1 MKNNLS
7 ISLVLSGILCSCLD
21 AQVMDI
27 GTNFYRD
34 YLDLAQ
40 NKGIFKATDAPL
52 EFTQRNGTKFTFDK
66 IPNNNARNNKGN
78 FTALGRNFVVTAT
91 HVENGTNAVDYNEKR
106 GVFGNTKYEYLTR
119 YSSTSTSKVYNTET
133 TYLRTTKFIVEGS
146 VDPIDIPDLEISPA
160 SYNDQDIA
168 EIEVRKIENYFKA
181 IKNSGGANG
190 NDIFAYQA
198 GIGLLSLEKPRIDP
212 ITGNPTGGYDT
223 IVDKDGTNNQTL
235 GASLNN
241 INIIN
246 SVAYKKKISLLG
258 DGNEVNGI
266 YVLPFT
272 NDNFRNKL
280 YIGDSGSGFFVY
292 DTLKNKWVLVG
303 VTSVANGTQNYASI
317 VTARDFN
324 DYKKEYE
331 NLVSG
336 VNVLGSALVQ
346 NKDNI
351 FSSANGS
358 NIMLNSNLDLGH
370 GGIVVNSG
378 DFTLNSTNGSK
389 IAKFAGFDI
398 AGGASLNLNVV
409 SDTSVHKLGKGSL
422 IVSSSGNKPLRLGEG
437 VVELR
442 ALNAFD
448 KIYLTSGRGL
458 LRLGVN
464 ESLNDK
470 IFFGNGGGALDLN
483 GFDQTFN
490 NISANSSDAKITN
503 KNPQRATLAIN
514 GESGKDTIFHANID
528 KNIELKH
535 SGQGKELVFDGGFDI
550 DGALS
555 LENAKVTLQGHP
567 KTHAIGDAS
576 VLTPLAKSKIAAAG
590 LSEPVYMDLT
600 RPSTLSQP
608 DWDERKFSAK
618 DGIKLKSSELT
629 IGKDAKLNGDITAK
643 NSVINLSG
651 ELTHYIDKFDG
662 SNTYDDGLK
671 YRQDVQ
677 SGNLLVKD
685 VKFDNKIVMDSDSLL
700 RVGGG
705 ATKLKELVINGKD
718 TPLAKDVLL
727 GDGKFE
733 IENLEVSG
741 AQKLG
746 FEPDS
751 VVKKSLKIKSF
762 GSENEP
768 VLDFKKVLT
777 LGAGMKFDVDFTAA
791 LKGGMALDKTY
802 TLVSAQSII
811 NEGAI
816 FNNEQKLGDLFMT
829 YTISDGKIVMK
840 LSDKKGENPAVSSN
854 VVQERVSKFSQRENK
869 ILSMLKGTPEFVQ
882 AISSGDDEALRKLAQ
897 KADKDMREIS
907 TSSLKMSIKALQNSN
922 ELMNSRLFQV
932 TQLRAKADISQFK
945 LAGLESDIMPSAKM
959 AYEAA
964 EASRERNN
972 FWANVNGA
980 YFKDKKSDGD
990 LKFYGTNIGYDRGYD
1005 EFILGVSAGVSKA
1018 KFSSNV
1024 LKDDAKIY
1032 SFGAYGLF
1040 ERGAHEIQSNLNFA
1054 FINSKRSL
1062 DEAQKASAKGRGI
1075 LSSNYYKYKISLS
1088 KSGEYEQSIKPLLAL
1103 ELGANGIDGFKND
1116 RYDQKSINDFNVAVA
1131 AGVEYALNSDKNAF
1145 SVQFLVKQSVYN
1157 SEDKSYVSLN
1167 NSNEYVDYKLDNNK
1181 LSYKLTL
1188 NSDTKLSEN
1197 LVLSS
1202 QLSGMLDNDKNYGI
1216 SGGLKIEYKF

>member
-7 ISLVLSGILCSCLD
+7 ISLVLSSILCSCLD

-52 EFTQRNGTKFTFDK
+52 EFTQRNGTKFTFNK

-78 FTALGRNFVVTAT
+78 FTALGRNFVVTANHT
-91 HVENGTNAVDYNEKR
+91 LLASAATNFNENR
-106 GVFGNTKYEYLTR
+106 GWFGNTLNEYATN
-119 YSSTSTSKVYNTET
+119 STQKLYGADT
-133 TYLRTTKFIVEGS
+133 TYLRTSKYIIEGQI
-146 VDPIDIPDLEISPA
+146 DPLDVPNLEIS
-160 SYNDQDIA
+160 SQDQIKDEA
-168 EIEVRKIENYFKA
+168 NAKKIEDRFRD
-181 IKNSGGANG
+181 IKNSGGASGEN
-190 NDIFAYQA
+190 ILAYEA
-198 GIGLLSLEKPRIDP
+198 GTGSLALEKPKS
-212 ITGNPTGGYDT
+212 DT
-223 IVDKDGTNNQTL
+223 DGFAEVMSATEFENQNIVNNAL
-235 GASLNN
+235 GASVNE
-241 INIIN
+241 IG
-246 SVAYKKKISLLG
+246 VAYSAVYKSHYSSVSKPGVYLFMTSNRG
-258 DGNEVNGI
+258 
-266 YVLPFT
+266 
-272 NDNFRNKL
+272 FRNRL
-280 YIGDSGSGFFVY
+280 LPGDSGSGFFVY
-292 DTLKNKWVLVG
+292 DTVAQKWVLVG
-303 VTSVANGTQNYASI
+303 VLTGVEDNKNYASI

-358 NIMLNSNLDLGH
+358 NITLSTNLDLGH

-398 AGGASLNLNVV
+398 ARGASLNLNVT

-422 IVSSSGNKPLRLGEG
+422 IVSSSGNKPLRLGDG

-464 ESLNDK
+464 ENLNDK

-483 GFDQTFN
+483 GFDQTFD

-503 KNPQRATLAIN
+503 ANSQRATLTIN
-514 GESGKDTIFHANID
+514 GESAKDTIFHASIN
-528 KNIELKH
+528 KNIELRH

-567 KTHAIGDAS
+567 KAHAIGDAS
-576 VLTPLAKSKIAAAG
+576 VLTPLAKSKIATAG
-590 LSEPVYMDLT
+590 LSEPAYMDLA

-671 YRQDVQ
+671 YRQDIE
-677 SGNLLVKD
+677 SKNLLVKD

-733 IENLEVSG
+733 VENLEVSG

-751 VVKKSLKIKSF
+751 LIKNSLKIKSF

-768 VLDFKKVLT
+768 ILDFKKVLT

-802 TLVSAQSII
+802 TLVSAQNII

-829 YTISDGKIVMK
+829 YAISDGKIVMK

-869 ILSMLKGTPEFVQ
+869 ILSMLEGTPEFVQ

-897 KADKDMREIS
+897 KADKDMKEIS
-907 TSSLKMSIKALQNSN
+907 TSSLKVSMKALQNSN
-922 ELMNSRLFQV
+922 ELMNSRLFV
-932 TQLRAKADISQFK
+932 ITRLRAKADISQFK
-945 LAGLESDIMPSAKM
+945 LAGLENDIMPSAKM

-980 YFKDKKSDGD
+980 YFKDRQSDGN

-1040 ERGAHEIQSNLNFA
+1040 ERGSHEIQSNLNFA

-1088 KSGEYEQSIKPLLAL
+1088 KSGEFEQSIKPLLAL
-1103 ELGANGIDGFKND
+1103 EFGANGIDGFKND
-1116 RYDQKSINDFNVAVA
+1116 RYDQKSINDFDVAVA
-1131 AGVEYALNSDKNAF
+1131 AGVEYALNSEKNAF
-1145 SVQFLVKQSVYN
+1145 SVQFLVKQSIYN

-1197 LVLSS
+1197 VVLSS

>member
-7 ISLVLSGILCSCLD
+7 ISLVLSSILCSCLD

-40 NKGIFKATDAPL
+40 NKGIFKAADAPL
-52 EFTQRNGTKFTFDK
+52 EFTQRNGTKFTFNK

-78 FTALGRNFVVTAT
+78 FTSLGRNFVVTANHT
-91 HVENGTNAVDYNEKR
+91 LLASAATNFNENR
-106 GVFGNTKYEYLTR
+106 GWFGNTLYEYATN
-119 YSSTSTSKVYNTET
+119 STQKLYGADT
-133 TYLRTTKFIVEGS
+133 TYLRTSKYIVEGQI
-146 VDPIDIPDLEISPA
+146 DPLDVPNLEIS
-160 SYNDQDIA
+160 SQDQTKDEA
-168 EIEVRKIENYFKA
+168 NANKIEDRFRD
-181 IKNSGGANG
+181 IKNSGGASGEN
-190 NDIFAYQA
+190 ILAYEA
-198 GIGLLSLEKPRIDP
+198 GTGSLALEKPKSDSDGFAEVMSA
-212 ITGNPTGGYDT
+212 TEFEHQN
-223 IVDKDGTNNQTL
+223 IVNNAL
-235 GASLNN
+235 GASVNE
-241 INIIN
+241 IG
-246 SVAYKKKISLLG
+246 VAYSAVYKSHYSSVSKPGVYLFMTSNRG
-258 DGNEVNGI
+258 
-266 YVLPFT
+266 
-272 NDNFRNKL
+272 FRNRL
-280 YIGDSGSGFFVY
+280 LPGDSGSGFFVY
-292 DTLKNKWVLVG
+292 DTVAQKWVLVG
-303 VTSVANGTQNYASI
+303 VLTGVEDNKNYASI

-358 NIMLNSNLDLGH
+358 NITLNSNLDLGH

-378 DFTLNSTNGSK
+378 DLTLNSTNGSK

-464 ESLNDK
+464 ENLNDK

-483 GFDQTFN
+483 GFDQTFD

-503 KNPQRATLAIN
+503 ENSQRATLAIN
-514 GESGKDTIFHANID
+514 GESGKDTIFHASID

-590 LSEPVYMDLT
+590 LSEPAYMDLT
-600 RPSTLSQP
+600 RPSTLFQP

-618 DGIKLKSSELT
+618 DGINLKSSELT

-662 SNTYDDGLK
+662 SNTYDNGLK
-671 YRQDVQ
+671 YRQDIE
-677 SGNLLVKD
+677 SKNLLVKD

-705 ATKLKELVINGKD
+705 TTKLKELVINGKD

-733 IENLEVSG
+733 VENLEVSG

-751 VVKKSLKIKSF
+751 LIKKSLKIKSF

-802 TLVSAQSII
+802 TLVSAQNII

-816 FNNEQKLGDLFMT
+816 FNNEQKLGDLFMA
-829 YTISDGKIVMK
+829 YTISNGKIVMK

-869 ILSMLKGTPEFVQ
+869 ILSMLEGTPEFVQ

-897 KADKDMREIS
+897 KADKDMKEIS
-907 TSSLKMSIKALQNSN
+907 TSSIKMSIKALQNSN

-980 YFKDKKSDGD
+980 YFKDRQSDGD

-1088 KSGEYEQSIKPLLAL
+1088 KSGEFEQSIKPLLAL
-1103 ELGANGIDGFKND
+1103 EFGANGIDGFKND

-1131 AGVEYALNSDKNAF
+1131 AGVEYALNSEKNAF

-1167 NSNEYVDYKLDNNK
+1167 NSSEYVDYKLDNNK

>member
-7 ISLVLSGILCSCLD
+7 ISLVLSSILCSCLD

-40 NKGIFKATDAPL
+40 NKGIFKASDAPL

-78 FTALGRNFVVTAT
+78 FTSLGRSFVVTANHT
-91 HVENGTNAVDYNEKR
+91 LLASAATNFNENR
-106 GVFGNTKYEYLTR
+106 GWFGNTLYEYATN
-119 YSSTSTSKVYNTET
+119 STQKLYGADT
-133 TYLRTTKFIVEGS
+133 TYLRTSKYIVEGQI
-146 VDPIDIPDLEISPA
+146 DPLDVPNLEIS
-160 SYNDQDIA
+160 SQDQTKDEA
-168 EIEVRKIENYFKA
+168 NAKKIEDRFRD
-181 IKNSGGANG
+181 IKNSGGASGEN
-190 NDIFAYQA
+190 ILAYEA
-198 GIGLLSLEKPRIDP
+198 GTGSLALEKPKSDSDGFAEVMSA
-212 ITGNPTGGYDT
+212 TEFENQN
-223 IVDKDGTNNQTL
+223 IVNNAL
-235 GASLNN
+235 GASVNE
-241 INIIN
+241 IG
-246 SVAYKKKISLLG
+246 VAYSAVYKSHYSSVSKPGVYLFMTSNRG
-258 DGNEVNGI
+258 
-266 YVLPFT
+266 
-272 NDNFRNKL
+272 FRNRL
-280 YIGDSGSGFFVY
+280 LPGDSGSGFFVY
-292 DTLKNKWVLVG
+292 DTVAQKWVLVG
-303 VTSVANGTQNYASI
+303 VLTGVEDNKNYASI

-351 FSSANGS
+351 FSSVNGS
-358 NIMLNSNLDLGH
+358 NITLNSNLDLGH

-378 DFTLNSTNGSK
+378 DLTLNSTNGSK

-464 ESLNDK
+464 ENLNDK

-503 KNPQRATLAIN
+503 ENSQRATLAIN
-514 GESGKDTIFHANID
+514 GESGKDTIFHASID

-590 LSEPVYMDLT
+590 LSEPAYMDLT

-618 DGIKLKSSELT
+618 DGIKLNSSELT

-671 YRQDVQ
+671 YRQDIE
-677 SGNLLVKD
+677 SKNLLVKD

-733 IENLEVSG
+733 VENLEVSG

-751 VVKKSLKIKSF
+751 LIKKSLKIKNF

-829 YTISDGKIVMK
+829 YAISDGKIVMK
-840 LSDKKGENPAVSSN
+840 LSDKKGENPAVSPN
-854 VVQERVSKFSQRENK
+854 IVQERVSKFSQRENK

-897 KADKDMREIS
+897 KADKDMKEIS
-907 TSSLKMSIKALQNSN
+907 ISSLKMSIKALQNSN

-980 YFKDKKSDGD
+980 YFKDKISDGD

-1018 KFSSNV
+1018 KFSSDI

-1040 ERGAHEIQSNLNFA
+1040 ERGSHEIQSNLNFA

-1062 DEAQKASAKGRGI
+1062 DEAQKASVKGRGI

-1103 ELGANGIDGFKND
+1103 ELGTNGIDGFKND

-1202 QLSGMLDNDKNYGI
+1202 QLNGMLDNDKNYGI

>member
-7 ISLVLSGILCSCLD
+7 ISLVLSSILCSCLD

-52 EFTQRNGTKFTFDK
+52 EFTQRNGTKFTFNK

-78 FTALGRNFVVTAT
+78 FTALGRNFVVTANHT
-91 HVENGTNAVDYNEKR
+91 LLASAATNFNENR
-106 GVFGNTKYEYLTR
+106 GWFGNTLYEYATN
-119 YSSTSTSKVYNTET
+119 STQKLYGADT
-133 TYLRTTKFIVEGS
+133 TYLRTSKYIVEGQI
-146 VDPIDIPDLEISPA
+146 DPLDVPNLEIS
-160 SYNDQDIA
+160 SQDQTKDEA
-168 EIEVRKIENYFKA
+168 NAKKIEDRFRD
-181 IKNSGGANG
+181 IKNSGGASGEN
-190 NDIFAYQA
+190 ILAYEA
-198 GIGLLSLEKPRIDP
+198 GTGSLALEKPKSDSDGFAEVMSA
-212 ITGNPTGGYDT
+212 TEFEHQN
-223 IVDKDGTNNQTL
+223 IVNNAL
-235 GASLNN
+235 GASVNE
-241 INIIN
+241 IG
-246 SVAYKKKISLLG
+246 VAYSAVYKSHYSSVSKPGVYLFMTSNRG
-258 DGNEVNGI
+258 
-266 YVLPFT
+266 
-272 NDNFRNKL
+272 FRNRL
-280 YIGDSGSGFFVY
+280 LPGDSGSGFFVY
-292 DTLKNKWVLVG
+292 DTVAQKWVLVG
-303 VTSVANGTQNYASI
+303 VLTGVEDNKNYASI

-358 NIMLNSNLDLGH
+358 NITLNSNLDLGH
-370 GGIVVNSG
+370 GGIAVNSG
-378 DFTLNSTNGSK
+378 DLTLNSTNGSK

-483 GFDQTFN
+483 GFNQTFN

-503 KNPQRATLAIN
+503 ENSQRATLKIN
-514 GESGKDTIFHANID
+514 GESGKDTIFHASID

-535 SGQGKELVFDGGFDI
+535 SGQGKELIFDGGFDI

-567 KTHAIGDAS
+567 KAHAIGDAS
-576 VLTPLAKSKIAAAG
+576 ILTPLAKSKIAAAG
-590 LSEPVYMDLT
+590 LSEPAYMDLT

-671 YRQDVQ
+671 YRQDIE
-677 SGNLLVKD
+677 SKNLLVKD

-733 IENLEVSG
+733 VENLEVSG

-777 LGAGMKFDVDFTAA
+777 LGAGIKFDVDFTAA

-802 TLVSAQSII
+802 TLVSAQNII

-829 YTISDGKIVMK
+829 YAISDGKIVMK

-854 VVQERVSKFSQRENK
+854 VVQEMVSKFSQRENK
-869 ILSMLKGTPEFVQ
+869 ILSMLKGTPEFMQ

-897 KADKDMREIS
+897 KVDKDMKEIS
-907 TSSLKMSIKALQNSN
+907 TSSLKMSIKAFQNSN

-964 EASRERNN
+964 EANRERNN

-980 YFKDKKSDGD
+980 YFKDRQSDGD

-1018 KFSSNV
+1018 KFSSDI

-1062 DEAQKASAKGRGI
+1062 DEAQKASVKGRGI

-1131 AGVEYALNSDKNAF
+1131 AGVEYALSSEKNAF
-1145 SVQFLVKQSVYN
+1145 IVQFLVKQSVYN

-1167 NSNEYVDYKLDNNK
+1167 NSSEYVDYKLDNNK

>member
-7 ISLVLSGILCSCLD
+7 ISLVLSSILCSCLD

-52 EFTQRNGTKFTFDK
+52 EFAQRNGTKFTFNK

-78 FTALGRNFVVTAT
+78 FTSLGRNFVVTANHT
-91 HVENGTNAVDYNEKR
+91 LLASAATNFNENR
-106 GVFGNTKYEYLTR
+106 GWFGNTLYEYATN
-119 YSSTSTSKVYNTET
+119 STQKLYGADT
-133 TYLRTTKFIVEGS
+133 TYLRTSKYIVEGQI
-146 VDPIDIPDLEISPA
+146 DPLDVPNLEIS
-160 SYNDQDIA
+160 SQDQTKDEA
-168 EIEVRKIENYFKA
+168 NAKKIEDRFRD
-181 IKNSGGANG
+181 IKNSGGASGEN
-190 NDIFAYQA
+190 ILAYEA
-198 GIGLLSLEKPRIDP
+198 GTGSLALEKPKSDSDGFAEVMSA
-212 ITGNPTGGYDT
+212 TEFENQN
-223 IVDKDGTNNQTL
+223 IVNNAL
-235 GASLNN
+235 GASVNE
-241 INIIN
+241 IG
-246 SVAYKKKISLLG
+246 VAYSAVYKSHYSSVSKPGVYLFMTSNRG
-258 DGNEVNGI
+258 
-266 YVLPFT
+266 
-272 NDNFRNKL
+272 FRNRL
-280 YIGDSGSGFFVY
+280 LPGDSGSGFFVY
-292 DTLKNKWVLVG
+292 DTVAQKWVLVG
-303 VTSVANGTQNYASI
+303 VLTGVEDNKNYASI

-358 NIMLNSNLDLGH
+358 NITLNSNLDLGH

-378 DFTLNSTNGSK
+378 DLTLNSTNGSK

-398 AGGASLNLNVV
+398 ARGVSLNLNVV

-464 ESLNDK
+464 ENLNDK

-483 GFDQTFN
+483 GFDQTFD

-503 KNPQRATLAIN
+503 ENPQRATLAIN
-514 GESGKDTIFHANID
+514 GESGEDTIFHASID

-555 LENAKVTLQGHP
+555 LENAKVTLQGYP
-567 KTHAIGDAS
+567 KMHAIGDAS

-590 LSEPVYMDLT
+590 LSEPAYMDLT

-671 YRQDVQ
+671 YRQDIE
-677 SGNLLVKD
+677 SKNLLVKD

-705 ATKLKELVINGKD
+705 ATKLKELVINGKG

-733 IENLEVSG
+733 VENLEVSG

-751 VVKKSLKIKSF
+751 LIKKSLKIKSF

-802 TLVSAQSII
+802 TLVSAQNII

-829 YTISDGKIVMK
+829 YAISDGKIVMK

-897 KADKDMREIS
+897 KADKDMKEIS
-907 TSSLKMSIKALQNSN
+907 TSSLKMSIKVLQNSN

-980 YFKDKKSDGD
+980 YFKDRQSDGD

-1062 DEAQKASAKGRGI
+1062 DEAQKASVKGRGI

>member
-7 ISLVLSGILCSCLD
+7 ISLVLSSILFSCLD

-52 EFTQRNGTKFTFDK
+52 EFTQRNGTKFTFNK

-78 FTALGRNFVVTAT
+78 FTSLGRNFVVTANHT
-91 HVENGTNAVDYNEKR
+91 LLASAATNFNENR
-106 GVFGNTKYEYLTR
+106 GWFGNTLYEYATN
-119 YSSTSTSKVYNTET
+119 STQKLYGADT
-133 TYLRTTKFIVEGS
+133 TYLRTSKYIVEGQI
-146 VDPIDIPDLEISPA
+146 DPLDVPNLEIS
-160 SYNDQDIA
+160 SQDQAKDEA
-168 EIEVRKIENYFKA
+168 NANKIEDRFRD
-181 IKNSGGANG
+181 IKNSGGASGEN
-190 NDIFAYQA
+190 ILAYEA
-198 GIGLLSLEKPRIDP
+198 GTGSLALEKPKSDSDGFAEVMSA
-212 ITGNPTGGYDT
+212 TEFENQN
-223 IVDKDGTNNQTL
+223 IVNNAL
-235 GASLNN
+235 SASVNE
-241 INIIN
+241 IG
-246 SVAYKKKISLLG
+246 VAYSAVYKSHYSSVSKP
-258 DGNEVNGI
+258 GI
-266 YVLPFT
+266 YLFMT
-272 NDNFRNKL
+272 SNRGFRNRL
-280 YIGDSGSGFFVY
+280 LPGDSGSGFFVY
-292 DTLKNKWVLVG
+292 DTVAQKWVLVG
-303 VTSVANGTQNYASI
+303 VLTGVEDNKNYASI

-324 DYKKEYE
+324 DYKQEYE

-358 NIMLNSNLDLGH
+358 NITLNSNLDLGH

-378 DFTLNSTNGSK
+378 DLTLNSTNGSK

-398 AGGASLNLNVV
+398 AGGGSLNLNVT

-464 ESLNDK
+464 ENLNDK

-483 GFDQTFN
+483 GFDQTFD

-503 KNPQRATLAIN
+503 ENSQRATLAIN
-514 GESGKDTIFHANID
+514 GESGKDTIFHASID
-528 KNIELKH
+528 KNIELRH

-555 LENAKVTLQGHP
+555 LEDAKVTLQGHP

-590 LSEPVYMDLT
+590 LNEPAYMDLA

-671 YRQDVQ
+671 YRQDIE
-677 SGNLLVKD
+677 SKNLLVKD

-705 ATKLKELVINGKD
+705 ATKLKELVVNGKD

-733 IENLEVSG
+733 VENLEVSG

-762 GSENEP
+762 GSKNEP

-829 YTISDGKIVMK
+829 YAINGGKIEMK
-840 LSDKKGENPAVSSN
+840 LSDKKGENPAVSPN
-854 VVQERVSKFSQRENK
+854 VVQEMASKFSQRENK

-897 KADKDMREIS
+897 KADKEMKEIS
-907 TSSLKMSIKALQNSN
+907 TSALKVSIKALQNSN

-972 FWANVNGA
+972 VWANVNGA
-980 YFKDKKSDGD
+980 YFKDRQSDGD

-1062 DEAQKASAKGRGI
+1062 DEAQKASVKGRGI

-1088 KSGEYEQSIKPLLAL
+1088 KSGEFEQSIKPLLAL

-1131 AGVEYALNSDKNAF
+1131 AGVEYALNSEKNAF
-1145 SVQFLVKQSVYN
+1145 GVQFLVKQSVYN

>member
-7 ISLVLSGILCSCLD
+7 ISLVLSSILCSCLD

-40 NKGIFKATDAPL
+40 NKGIFKASDAPL

-78 FTALGRNFVVTAT
+78 FTALGRNFVVTANHT
-91 HVENGTNAVDYNEKR
+91 LLASAATNFNENR
-106 GVFGNTKYEYLTR
+106 GWFGKTLYEYATN
-119 YSSTSTSKVYNTET
+119 STQKLYGADT
-133 TYLRTTKFIVEGS
+133 TYLRTSKYIVEGQI
-146 VDPIDIPDLEISPA
+146 DPLDVPNLEIS
-160 SYNDQDIA
+160 SQDQTKDEA
-168 EIEVRKIENYFKA
+168 NANKIEDRFRD
-181 IKNSGGANG
+181 IKNSGGASGENILAYEAG
-190 NDIFAYQA
+190 TGSLALERPKSDTDGFAEVMSATEFENQ
-198 GIGLLSLEKPRIDP
+198 
-212 ITGNPTGGYDT
+212 N
-223 IVDKDGTNNQTL
+223 IVNNAL
-235 GASLNN
+235 GASVNE
-241 INIIN
+241 IG
-246 SVAYKKKISLLG
+246 VAYSAVYKSHYSSVSKPGVYLFMTSNRG
-258 DGNEVNGI
+258 
-266 YVLPFT
+266 
-272 NDNFRNKL
+272 FRNRL
-280 YIGDSGSGFFVY
+280 LPGDSGSGFFVY
-292 DTLKNKWVLVG
+292 DTVAQKWVLVG
-303 VTSVANGTQNYASI
+303 VLTGVEDNKNYASI

-324 DYKKEYE
+324 DYKKGYE

-358 NIMLNSNLDLGH
+358 NITLSTNLDLGH

-398 AGGASLNLNVV
+398 ARGASLNLNVT

-422 IVSSSGNKPLRLGEG
+422 IVSSSGNKPLRLGDG

-464 ESLNDK
+464 ENLNDK

-483 GFDQTFN
+483 GFDQTFD

-503 KNPQRATLAIN
+503 ENSQRVALKIN
-514 GESGKDTIFHANID
+514 GESGKDTIFHASID

-567 KTHAIGDAS
+567 KTHAVGDAS

-590 LSEPVYMDLT
+590 LSEPAYMDLT

-671 YRQDVQ
+671 YRQDIE
-677 SGNLLVKD
+677 SRNLLVKD

-751 VVKKSLKIKSF
+751 LIKKSLKIKSF

-802 TLVSAQSII
+802 TLVSAQNII

-829 YTISDGKIVMK
+829 YAISDGKIVMK
-840 LSDKKGENPAVSSN
+840 LSDKNGENPAVSSN

-897 KADKDMREIS
+897 KADKDMKEIS
-907 TSSLKMSIKALQNSN
+907 TSSLKVSMKALQNSN

-980 YFKDKKSDGD
+980 YFKDRQSDGD

-1062 DEAQKASAKGRGI
+1062 DEAQKASVKGRGI

-1088 KSGEYEQSIKPLLAL
+1088 KSGEFEQSIKPLLAL

-1131 AGVEYALNSDKNAF
+1131 AGVEYALNSEKNAF

>member
-7 ISLVLSGILCSCLD
+7 ISLVLSSILCSCLD

-52 EFTQRNGTKFTFDK
+52 EFAQRNGTKFTFNK

-78 FTALGRNFVVTAT
+78 FTSLGRNFVVTANHT
-91 HVENGTNAVDYNEKR
+91 LLASAATNFNENR
-106 GVFGNTKYEYLTR
+106 GWFGNTLYEYATN
-119 YSSTSTSKVYNTET
+119 STQKLYGADT
-133 TYLRTTKFIVEGS
+133 TYLRTSKYIVEGQI
-146 VDPIDIPDLEISPA
+146 DPLDVPNLEIS
-160 SYNDQDIA
+160 SQDQTKDEA
-168 EIEVRKIENYFKA
+168 NAKKIEDRFRD
-181 IKNSGGANG
+181 IKNSGGASGEN
-190 NDIFAYQA
+190 ILAYEA
-198 GIGLLSLEKPRIDP
+198 GTGSLALEKPKSDSDGFAEVMSA
-212 ITGNPTGGYDT
+212 TEFENQN
-223 IVDKDGTNNQTL
+223 IVNNAL
-235 GASLNN
+235 GASVNE
-241 INIIN
+241 IG
-246 SVAYKKKISLLG
+246 VAYSAVYKSHYSSVSKPGVYLFMTSNRG
-258 DGNEVNGI
+258 
-266 YVLPFT
+266 
-272 NDNFRNKL
+272 FRNRL
-280 YIGDSGSGFFVY
+280 LPGDSGSGFFVY
-292 DTLKNKWVLVG
+292 DTVAQKWVLVG
-303 VTSVANGTQNYASI
+303 VLTGVEDNKNYASI

-358 NIMLNSNLDLGH
+358 NITLNSNLDLGH

-378 DFTLNSTNGSK
+378 DLTLNSTNGSK

-398 AGGASLNLNVV
+398 ARGASLNLNVV

-464 ESLNDK
+464 ENLNDK

-483 GFDQTFN
+483 GFDQTFD

-503 KNPQRATLAIN
+503 ENPQRATLAIN
-514 GESGKDTIFHANID
+514 GESGEDTIFHASID

-590 LSEPVYMDLT
+590 LSEPAYMDLT

-662 SNTYDDGLK
+662 SNTYNDGLK
-671 YRQDVQ
+671 YRQDIE
-677 SGNLLVKD
+677 SKNLLVKD

-705 ATKLKELVINGKD
+705 ATKLKELVINGKG

-733 IENLEVSG
+733 VENLEVSG
-741 AQKLG
+741 AQKLS

-751 VVKKSLKIKSF
+751 LIKKSLKIKSF

-802 TLVSAQSII
+802 TLVSAQNII

-829 YTISDGKIVMK
+829 YAISDGKIVMK
-840 LSDKKGENPAVSSN
+840 LSDKKGENPAISSN

-907 TSSLKMSIKALQNSN
+907 TSSIKMSIKALQNSN

-980 YFKDKKSDGD
+980 YFKDRQSDGD

-1062 DEAQKASAKGRGI
+1062 DEAQKASVKGRGI

-1088 KSGEYEQSIKPLLAL
+1088 KSGEFEQSIKPLLAL
-1103 ELGANGIDGFKND
+1103 EFGANGIDGFKND

-1131 AGVEYALNSDKNAF
+1131 AGVEYALNSEKNAF

-1167 NSNEYVDYKLDNNK
+1167 NSSEYVDYKLDNNK

>member
-7 ISLVLSGILCSCLD
+7 ISLVLSSILCSCLD

-52 EFTQRNGTKFTFDK
+52 EFTQRNGAKFTFNK

-78 FTALGRNFVVTAT
+78 FTALGRNFVVTANHT
-91 HVENGTNAVDYNEKR
+91 LLASAATNFNENR
-106 GVFGNTKYEYLTR
+106 GWFGNTLYEYATN
-119 YSSTSTSKVYNTET
+119 STQKLYGADT
-133 TYLRTTKFIVEGS
+133 TYLQTSKYIVEGQI
-146 VDPIDIPDLEISPA
+146 DPLDVPNLEIS
-160 SYNDQDIA
+160 SQDQTKDEA
-168 EIEVRKIENYFKA
+168 NANKIEDRFRD
-181 IKNSGGANG
+181 IKNSGGASGEN
-190 NDIFAYQA
+190 ILAYEA
-198 GIGLLSLEKPRIDP
+198 GTGSLALEKPKSDSDGFAEVMSA
-212 ITGNPTGGYDT
+212 TEFENQN
-223 IVDKDGTNNQTL
+223 IVNNAL
-235 GASLNN
+235 GASVNE
-241 INIIN
+241 IG
-246 SVAYKKKISLLG
+246 VAYSAVYKSHYSS
-258 DGNEVNGI
+258 VNKPGV
-266 YVLPFT
+266 YLFMT
-272 NDNFRNKL
+272 SNRGFRNRL
-280 YIGDSGSGFFVY
+280 LPGDSGSGFFVY
-292 DTLKNKWVLVG
+292 DTVAQKWVLVG
-303 VTSVANGTQNYASI
+303 VLTGVEDNKNYASI

-358 NIMLNSNLDLGH
+358 NITLNSNLDLGH

-378 DFTLNSTNGSK
+378 DLTLNSTNGSK

-398 AGGASLNLNVV
+398 AGGASLNLNVT

-448 KIYLTSGRGL
+448 KIYITSGRGL

-464 ESLNDK
+464 ENLNDK

-483 GFDQTFN
+483 GFDQTFD

-503 KNPQRATLAIN
+503 ENSQRATLAIN
-514 GESGKDTIFHANID
+514 GESGKDTIFHASID

-576 VLTPLAKSKIAAAG
+576 VLTPLVKSKIAAAG
-590 LSEPVYMDLT
+590 LSEPDYMDLT
-600 RPSTLSQP
+600 RPSTLSQS

-671 YRQDVQ
+671 YRQDIE
-677 SGNLLVKD
+677 SKNLLVKD

-705 ATKLKELVINGKD
+705 TTKLKELVINGKD

-733 IENLEVSG
+733 VENLEVSG

-751 VVKKSLKIKSF
+751 LIKKSLKIKSF

-802 TLVSAQSII
+802 TLVSAQNII

-829 YTISDGKIVMK
+829 YAISDGKIVMK

-882 AISSGDDEALRKLAQ
+882 AISSGDDEVLRKLAQ
-897 KADKDMREIS
+897 KADKDMKEIS
-907 TSSLKMSIKALQNSN
+907 TSSLKVSIKALQNSN

-964 EASRERNN
+964 EASREKNN

-980 YFKDKKSDGD
+980 YFKDRQSDGD
-990 LKFYGTNIGYDRGYD
+990 LKFYGTNVGYDRGYD

-1040 ERGAHEIQSNLNFA
+1040 EKGPHEIQSNLNFA

-1062 DEAQKASAKGRGI
+1062 DEAQKASVKGRGI

-1088 KSGEYEQSIKPLLAL
+1088 KSGEFEQSIKPLLAL

-1131 AGVEYALNSDKNAF
+1131 AGVEYALNSEKNAF

-1157 SEDKSYVSLN
+1157 SEDESYVSLN
-1167 NSNEYVDYKLDNNK
+1167 NSSEYVDYKLDNNK

>member
-7 ISLVLSGILCSCLD
+7 ISLVLSSILCSCLD

-52 EFTQRNGTKFTFDK
+52 EFTQRNGTKFTFNK

-78 FTALGRNFVVTAT
+78 FTSLGRNFVVTANHT
-91 HVENGTNAVDYNEKR
+91 LLASAATNFNENR
-106 GVFGNTKYEYLTR
+106 GWFGNTLYEYATN
-119 YSSTSTSKVYNTET
+119 STQKLYGADT
-133 TYLRTTKFIVEGS
+133 TYLRTSKYIVEGQI
-146 VDPIDIPDLEISPA
+146 DPLDVPNLEIS
-160 SYNDQDIA
+160 SQDQAKDEA
-168 EIEVRKIENYFKA
+168 NAKKIEDRFRD
-181 IKNSGGANG
+181 IKNSGGASGDNILAYEAG
-190 NDIFAYQA
+190 TGSLALERPKSDSDGFAEVMSATEFENQ
-198 GIGLLSLEKPRIDP
+198 
-212 ITGNPTGGYDT
+212 N
-223 IVDKDGTNNQTL
+223 IVNNAL
-235 GASLNN
+235 GASVNE
-241 INIIN
+241 IG
-246 SVAYKKKISLLG
+246 VAYSAVYKSHYSSVSKPGVYLFMTSNRG
-258 DGNEVNGI
+258 
-266 YVLPFT
+266 
-272 NDNFRNKL
+272 FRNRL
-280 YIGDSGSGFFVY
+280 LPGDSGSGFFVY
-292 DTLKNKWVLVG
+292 DTVAQKWVLVG
-303 VTSVANGTQNYASI
+303 VLTGVEDNKNYASI

-358 NIMLNSNLDLGH
+358 NITLNSNLDLGH
-370 GGIVVNSG
+370 GGIAVNSG
-378 DFTLNSTNGSK
+378 DLTLNSTNGSK

-464 ESLNDK
+464 ENLNDK

-503 KNPQRATLAIN
+503 ENSQRATLAIN
-514 GESGKDTIFHANID
+514 GESGKDTIFHASID
-528 KNIELKH
+528 KNIELRH

-567 KTHAIGDAS
+567 KTHAVGDAS

-590 LSEPVYMDLT
+590 LSEPDYMDLT
-600 RPSTLSQP
+600 RPSTLSQS

-671 YRQDVQ
+671 YRQDIE
-677 SGNLLVKD
+677 SKNLLVKD
-685 VKFDNKIVMDSDSLL
+685 VKFDNKIVMDSDGLL
-700 RVGGG
+700 KVGGG

-733 IENLEVSG
+733 VENLEVSG

-768 VLDFKKVLT
+768 ILDFKKVLT

-829 YTISDGKIVMK
+829 YAINGGKIEMK
-840 LSDKKGENPAVSSN
+840 LSDKKGENPAVLPN
-854 VVQERVSKFSQRENK
+854 IVQERVSKFSQRENK

-897 KADKDMREIS
+897 KADKDMKEIS
-907 TSSLKMSIKALQNSN
+907 TSSLKVSMKALQNSN

-945 LAGLESDIMPSAKM
+945 LAGLESDIMPSAKI

-980 YFKDKKSDGD
+980 YFKDRQSDGD

-1062 DEAQKASAKGRGI
+1062 DEAQKASTKGRGI

-1088 KSGEYEQSIKPLLAL
+1088 KSGEFEQSIKPLLAL

-1116 RYDQKSINDFNVAVA
+1116 RYDQKSVNDFNVAVA

>member
-7 ISLVLSGILCSCLD
+7 ISLVLSSILCSCLD

-40 NKGIFKATDAPL
+40 NKGIFKASDAPL

-78 FTALGRNFVVTAT
+78 FTALGRNFVVTANHT
-91 HVENGTNAVDYNEKR
+91 LLASAATNFNENR
-106 GVFGNTKYEYLTR
+106 GWFGNTLYEYATN
-119 YSSTSTSKVYNTET
+119 STQKLYGADT
-133 TYLRTTKFIVEGS
+133 TYLRTSKYIVEGQI
-146 VDPIDIPDLEISPA
+146 DPLDVPNLEIS
-160 SYNDQDIA
+160 SQDQTKDEA
-168 EIEVRKIENYFKA
+168 NTKKIEDRFRE
-181 IKNSGGANG
+181 IKNSGGASGEN
-190 NDIFAYQA
+190 ILAYEA
-198 GIGLLSLEKPRIDP
+198 GTGSLALEKPKSDSDGFAEVMSA
-212 ITGNPTGGYDT
+212 TEFEHQN
-223 IVDKDGTNNQTL
+223 IVNNAL
-235 GASLNN
+235 GASVNE
-241 INIIN
+241 IG
-246 SVAYKKKISLLG
+246 VAYSAVYKSHYSSVSKPGVYLFMTSNRG
-258 DGNEVNGI
+258 
-266 YVLPFT
+266 
-272 NDNFRNKL
+272 FRNRL
-280 YIGDSGSGFFVY
+280 LPGDSGSGFFVY
-292 DTLKNKWVLVG
+292 DTVAKKWVLVG
-303 VTSVANGTQNYASI
+303 VLTGVEDNKNYASI

-358 NIMLNSNLDLGH
+358 NITLNSNLDLGH

-378 DFTLNSTNGSK
+378 DLTLNSTNGSK

-409 SDTSVHKLGKGSL
+409 SDTSVHKVGKGSL

-464 ESLNDK
+464 ENLNDK

-483 GFDQTFN
+483 GFDQTFD

-503 KNPQRATLAIN
+503 ENSQRATLAIN
-514 GESGKDTIFHANID
+514 GESGKDTIFHASID

-567 KTHAIGDAS
+567 KTHAVGDAS

-590 LSEPVYMDLT
+590 LSEPAYMDLT

-671 YRQDVQ
+671 YRQDIE
-677 SGNLLVKD
+677 SRNLLVKD

-733 IENLEVSG
+733 VENLEVSG

-751 VVKKSLKIKSF
+751 LIKKSLKIKSF

-829 YTISDGKIVMK
+829 YAISDGKIVMK
-840 LSDKKGENPAVSSN
+840 LSDKKGENPVVSSN

-869 ILSMLKGTPEFVQ
+869 ILSMLKGTPEFMQ

-897 KADKDMREIS
+897 KADKDMKEIS
-907 TSSLKMSIKALQNSN
+907 TSSLKVSIKALQNSN

-980 YFKDKKSDGD
+980 YFKDRQSDGD
-990 LKFYGTNIGYDRGYD
+990 LKFYGTNVGYDRGYD

-1018 KFSSNV
+1018 KISSDI

-1032 SFGAYGLF
+1032 SFGVYGLF
-1040 ERGAHEIQSNLNFA
+1040 EMGAHEIQSNLNFA

-1062 DEAQKASAKGRGI
+1062 DEAQKASVKGRGI

-1103 ELGANGIDGFKND
+1103 ELGTNGIDGFKND

-1131 AGVEYALNSDKNAF
+1131 AGVEYALNSYKNAF

-1188 NSDTKLSEN
+1188 NSETKLSEN
-1197 LVLSS
+1197 LVFSS

>member
-7 ISLVLSGILCSCLD
+7 ISLVLSSILCSCLD
-21 AQVMDI
+21 AQVMDV

-52 EFTQRNGTKFTFDK
+52 EFTQRNGAKFTFNK

-78 FTALGRNFVVTAT
+78 FTSLGRNFVVTANHT
-91 HVENGTNAVDYNEKR
+91 LLASAATNFNENR
-106 GVFGNTKYEYLTR
+106 GWFGNTLYEYATN
-119 YSSTSTSKVYNTET
+119 STQKLYGADT
-133 TYLRTTKFIVEGS
+133 TYLRTSKYIVEGQI
-146 VDPIDIPDLEISPA
+146 DPLDVPNLEIS
-160 SYNDQDIA
+160 SQDQAKDEA
-168 EIEVRKIENYFKA
+168 NAKKIEDRFRD
-181 IKNSGGANG
+181 IKNSGGASGEN
-190 NDIFAYQA
+190 ILAYEA
-198 GIGLLSLEKPRIDP
+198 GTGSLALEKPKS
-212 ITGNPTGGYDT
+212 DT
-223 IVDKDGTNNQTL
+223 DGFAEVMSATEFENQNIVNNAL
-235 GASLNN
+235 GASVNE
-241 INIIN
+241 IG
-246 SVAYKKKISLLG
+246 VAYSAVYKTHYSSVSKPGVYLFMTSNRG
-258 DGNEVNGI
+258 
-266 YVLPFT
+266 
-272 NDNFRNKL
+272 FRNRL
-280 YIGDSGSGFFVY
+280 LPGDSGSGFFVY
-292 DTLKNKWVLVG
+292 DTVAQKWVLVG
-303 VTSVANGTQNYASI
+303 VLTGVEDNKNYASI

-324 DYKKEYE
+324 DYKKGYK

-336 VNVLGSALVQ
+336 VNVLGSALVK

-358 NIMLNSNLDLGH
+358 NITLSTNLDLGH

-398 AGGASLNLNVV
+398 ARGASLNLNVV

-464 ESLNDK
+464 ENLNDK
-470 IFFGNGGGALDLN
+470 IFFGNGGGALDIN
-483 GFDQTFN
+483 GFDQTFD

-503 KNPQRATLAIN
+503 ANSQSATLTIN
-514 GESGKDTIFHANID
+514 GESGKDTIFHASID
-528 KNIELKH
+528 KNIELRH
-535 SGQGKELVFDGGFDI
+535 SGQDKELVFDGGFDI

-576 VLTPLAKSKIAAAG
+576 VLTPAAKSKIAAAG
-590 LSEPVYMDLT
+590 LNEPAYMDLT

-671 YRQDVQ
+671 YRQDIE
-677 SGNLLVKD
+677 SKNLLVKD

-700 RVGGG
+700 RVGDG
-705 ATKLKELVINGKD
+705 TTRLKELVINGKD

-733 IENLEVSG
+733 VENLEVSG

-768 VLDFKKVLT
+768 ILDFKKVLT

-802 TLVSAQSII
+802 TLVSAQNII

-829 YTISDGKIVMK
+829 YAISDGKIVMK

-854 VVQERVSKFSQRENK
+854 VVQERASKFSQRENK

-882 AISSGDDEALRKLAQ
+882 AISSGDDEALKKLVQ

-907 TSSLKMSIKALQNSN
+907 TSSIKMSIKALQNSN

-980 YFKDKKSDGD
+980 YFKDRQSDGD

-1062 DEAQKASAKGRGI
+1062 DEAQKASVKGRGI

>member
-7 ISLVLSGILCSCLD
+7 ISLVLSSILCSCLD

-52 EFTQRNGTKFTFDK
+52 EFTQRNGAKFTFNK

-78 FTALGRNFVVTAT
+78 FTALGRNFVVTANHT
-91 HVENGTNAVDYNEKR
+91 LLASAATNFNENR
-106 GVFGNTKYEYLTR
+106 GWFGNTLYEYATN
-119 YSSTSTSKVYNTET
+119 STQKLYGADT
-133 TYLRTTKFIVEGS
+133 TYLRTSKYIVEGQI
-146 VDPIDIPDLEISPA
+146 DPLDVPNLEIS
-160 SYNDQDIA
+160 SQDQTKDEA
-168 EIEVRKIENYFKA
+168 NANKIEDRFRD
-181 IKNSGGANG
+181 IKNSGGASGEN
-190 NDIFAYQA
+190 ILAYEA
-198 GIGLLSLEKPRIDP
+198 GTGSLALEKPKSDSDGFAEVMSA
-212 ITGNPTGGYDT
+212 TEFEHQN
-223 IVDKDGTNNQTL
+223 IVNNAL
-235 GASLNN
+235 GASVNE
-241 INIIN
+241 IG
-246 SVAYKKKISLLG
+246 VAYSAVYKSHYSSVSKPGVYLFMTSNRG
-258 DGNEVNGI
+258 
-266 YVLPFT
+266 
-272 NDNFRNKL
+272 FRNRL
-280 YIGDSGSGFFVY
+280 LPGDSGSGFFVY
-292 DTLKNKWVLVG
+292 DTVAQKWVLVG
-303 VTSVANGTQNYASI
+303 VLTGVEDNKNYASI

-358 NIMLNSNLDLGH
+358 NITLNSNLDLGH

-378 DFTLNSTNGSK
+378 DLTLNSTNGSK

-464 ESLNDK
+464 ENLNDK
-470 IFFGNGGGALDLN
+470 IFFGNGGGVLDLN
-483 GFDQTFN
+483 GFDQTFD

-503 KNPQRATLAIN
+503 ANSQRATLTIN
-514 GESGKDTIFHANID
+514 GESGKDTIFHASID

-590 LSEPVYMDLT
+590 LSEPAYMDLA

-671 YRQDVQ
+671 YRQDIE
-677 SGNLLVKD
+677 SKNLLVKD

-705 ATKLKELVINGKD
+705 ATKLKELVVNGKD

-733 IENLEVSG
+733 VENLEVSG

-751 VVKKSLKIKSF
+751 LIKKSLKIKSF

-802 TLVSAQSII
+802 TLVSAQNII

-829 YTISDGKIVMK
+829 YAISDGKIVMK

-897 KADKDMREIS
+897 KADKDMKEIS
-907 TSSLKMSIKALQNSN
+907 TSSLKVSMKALQNSN

-932 TQLRAKADISQFK
+932 TQLRTKADISQFK

-1018 KFSSNV
+1018 KFSSDI

-1062 DEAQKASAKGRGI
+1062 DDAQKASVKGRGI

-1088 KSGEYEQSIKPLLAL
+1088 KSGEFEQSIKPLLAL

-1202 QLSGMLDNDKNYGI
+1202 QLSGMLDKDKNYGI

>member
-7 ISLVLSGILCSCLD
+7 ISLVLSSILCSCLD

-52 EFTQRNGTKFTFDK
+52 EFTQRNGTKFTFNK

-78 FTALGRNFVVTAT
+78 FTSLGRNFVVTANHT
-91 HVENGTNAVDYNEKR
+91 LLASAATNFNENR
-106 GVFGNTKYEYLTR
+106 GWFGNTLYEYATN
-119 YSSTSTSKVYNTET
+119 STQKLYGADT
-133 TYLRTTKFIVEGS
+133 TYLRTSKYIVEGQI
-146 VDPIDIPDLEISPA
+146 DPLDVPNLEIS
-160 SYNDQDIA
+160 SQDQTKDEA
-168 EIEVRKIENYFKA
+168 NAKKIEDRFRD
-181 IKNSGGANG
+181 IKNSGGASGEN
-190 NDIFAYQA
+190 ILAYEA
-198 GIGLLSLEKPRIDP
+198 GTGSLALEKPKSDSDGFAEVMSA
-212 ITGNPTGGYDT
+212 TEFENQN
-223 IVDKDGTNNQTL
+223 IVNNAL
-235 GASLNN
+235 GASVNE
-241 INIIN
+241 IG
-246 SVAYKKKISLLG
+246 VAYSAVYKSHYSSVSKPGVYLFMTSNRG
-258 DGNEVNGI
+258 
-266 YVLPFT
+266 
-272 NDNFRNKL
+272 FRNRL
-280 YIGDSGSGFFVY
+280 LPGDSGSGFFVY
-292 DTLKNKWVLVG
+292 DTVAQKWVLVG
-303 VTSVANGTQNYASI
+303 VLTGVEDNKNYASI

-358 NIMLNSNLDLGH
+358 NITLNSNLDLGH

-464 ESLNDK
+464 ENLNDK

-483 GFDQTFN
+483 GFDQTFD

-503 KNPQRATLAIN
+503 ENSQRATLAIN
-514 GESGKDTIFHANID
+514 GESGKDTIFHASID

-590 LSEPVYMDLT
+590 LSEPAYMDLT

-671 YRQDVQ
+671 YRQDIE
-677 SGNLLVKD
+677 SKNLLVKD

-733 IENLEVSG
+733 VENLEVSG

-751 VVKKSLKIKSF
+751 LIKKSLKIKSF

-768 VLDFKKVLT
+768 VLDFKKVLI

-791 LKGGMALDKTY
+791 LKGGMVLDKTY

-829 YTISDGKIVMK
+829 YAISDGKIVMK

-882 AISSGDDEALRKLAQ
+882 AISSGDDEVLRKLAQ
-897 KADKDMREIS
+897 KADKDMKEIS

-980 YFKDKKSDGD
+980 YFKDRQSDGD

-1062 DEAQKASAKGRGI
+1062 DEAQKASVKGRGI

-1088 KSGEYEQSIKPLLAL
+1088 KSGEFEQSIKPLLAL
-1103 ELGANGIDGFKND
+1103 ELGANDIDGFKND
-1116 RYDQKSINDFNVAVA
+1116 RYDQKSVNDFNVAVA

>member
-7 ISLVLSGILCSCLD
+7 ISLVLSSILCSCLD

-78 FTALGRNFVVTAT
+78 FTALGRNFVVTANHT
-91 HVENGTNAVDYNEKR
+91 LLASAATNFNENR
-106 GVFGNTKYEYLTR
+106 GWFGNTLYEYATN
-119 YSSTSTSKVYNTET
+119 STQKLYGADT
-133 TYLRTTKFIVEGS
+133 TYLRTSKYIVEGQI
-146 VDPIDIPDLEISPA
+146 DPLDVPNLEIS
-160 SYNDQDIA
+160 SQDQTKDEA
-168 EIEVRKIENYFKA
+168 NANKIEDRFRD
-181 IKNSGGANG
+181 IKNSGGASGEN
-190 NDIFAYQA
+190 ILAYEA
-198 GIGLLSLEKPRIDP
+198 GTGSLALEKPKS
-212 ITGNPTGGYDT
+212 DT
-223 IVDKDGTNNQTL
+223 DGFAEVMSATEFENQNIVNNAL
-235 GASLNN
+235 GASVNE
-241 INIIN
+241 IG
-246 SVAYKKKISLLG
+246 VAYSAVYKSHYSSVSKPGVYLFMTSNRG
-258 DGNEVNGI
+258 
-266 YVLPFT
+266 
-272 NDNFRNKL
+272 FRNRL
-280 YIGDSGSGFFVY
+280 LPGDSGSGFFVY
-292 DTLKNKWVLVG
+292 DTVAQKWVLVG
-303 VTSVANGTQNYASI
+303 VLTGVEDNKNYASI

-358 NIMLNSNLDLGH
+358 NITLNSNLDLGH

-503 KNPQRATLAIN
+503 ENSQRATLAIN
-514 GESGKDTIFHANID
+514 GESGKDTIFHASID

-567 KTHAIGDAS
+567 KTHAVGDAS

-590 LSEPVYMDLT
+590 LSEPAYMDLT

-671 YRQDVQ
+671 YRQDIE
-677 SGNLLVKD
+677 SKNLLVKD

-733 IENLEVSG
+733 VENLEVSG

-751 VVKKSLKIKSF
+751 LIKKSLKIKSF

-802 TLVSAQSII
+802 TLVSAQNII

-829 YTISDGKIVMK
+829 YAISDGKIVMK

-897 KADKDMREIS
+897 KADKDMKEIS

-980 YFKDKKSDGD
+980 YFKDRQSDGD

-1062 DEAQKASAKGRGI
+1062 DEAQKASVKGRGI

-1131 AGVEYALNSDKNAF
+1131 AGVEYALSSEKNAF

-1202 QLSGMLDNDKNYGI
+1202 QLNGMLDNDKNYGI

>member
-7 ISLVLSGILCSCLD
+7 ISLVLSSILCSCLD

-52 EFTQRNGTKFTFDK
+52 EFTQRNGAKFTFNK

-78 FTALGRNFVVTAT
+78 FTSLGRNFVVTANHT
-91 HVENGTNAVDYNEKR
+91 LLASAATNFNENR
-106 GVFGNTKYEYLTR
+106 GWFGNTLYEYATN
-119 YSSTSTSKVYNTET
+119 STQKLYGADT
-133 TYLRTTKFIVEGS
+133 TYLRTSKYIVEGQI
-146 VDPIDIPDLEISPA
+146 DPLDVPNLEIS
-160 SYNDQDIA
+160 SQDQAKDEA
-168 EIEVRKIENYFKA
+168 NANKIEDRFRD
-181 IKNSGGANG
+181 IKNSGGASGEN
-190 NDIFAYQA
+190 ILAYEA
-198 GIGLLSLEKPRIDP
+198 GTGSLALEKPKSDSDGFAEVMSA
-212 ITGNPTGGYDT
+212 TEFEHQN
-223 IVDKDGTNNQTL
+223 IVNNAL
-235 GASLNN
+235 GASVNE
-241 INIIN
+241 IG
-246 SVAYKKKISLLG
+246 VAYSAVYKSHYSSVSKPGVYLFMTSNRG
-258 DGNEVNGI
+258 
-266 YVLPFT
+266 
-272 NDNFRNKL
+272 FRNRL
-280 YIGDSGSGFFVY
+280 LPGDSGSGFFVY
-292 DTLKNKWVLVG
+292 DTVAQKWVLVG
-303 VTSVANGTQNYASI
+303 VLTGVEDNKNYASI

-358 NIMLNSNLDLGH
+358 NITLNSNLDLGH

-422 IVSSSGNKPLRLGEG
+422 IVSSSANKPLRLGEG

-464 ESLNDK
+464 ENLNDK

-483 GFDQTFN
+483 GFDQTFD

-503 KNPQRATLAIN
+503 ENSQRATLAIN
-514 GESGKDTIFHANID
+514 GESGKDTIFHASID

-590 LSEPVYMDLT
+590 LSEPAYMDLA

-608 DWDERKFSAK
+608 DLDERKFSAK

-671 YRQDVQ
+671 YRQDIE
-677 SGNLLVKD
+677 SKNLLVKD

-705 ATKLKELVINGKD
+705 TTKLKELVINGKD

-733 IENLEVSG
+733 VENLDVSG

-751 VVKKSLKIKSF
+751 LIKKSLKIKSF

-768 VLDFKKVLT
+768 ALDFKKVLT

-802 TLVSAQSII
+802 TLVSAQNII

-829 YTISDGKIVMK
+829 YAISDGKIVMK

-897 KADKDMREIS
+897 KADKDMKEIS
-907 TSSLKMSIKALQNSN
+907 ASALKVSIKALQNSN

-980 YFKDKKSDGD
+980 YFKDRQSDGN

-1131 AGVEYALNSDKNAF
+1131 AGVEYALNSEKNAF

-1167 NSNEYVDYKLDNNK
+1167 NSSEYVDYKLDNNK

>member
-7 ISLVLSGILCSCLD
+7 ISLVLSSILCSCLD

-40 NKGIFKATDAPL
+40 NKGIFKASDAPL

-78 FTALGRNFVVTAT
+78 FTALGRNFVVTANHT
-91 HVENGTNAVDYNEKR
+91 LLASAATNFNENR
-106 GVFGNTKYEYLTR
+106 GWFGKTLYEYATN
-119 YSSTSTSKVYNTET
+119 STQKLYGADT
-133 TYLRTTKFIVEGS
+133 TYLRTSKYIVEGQI
-146 VDPIDIPDLEISPA
+146 DPLDVPNLEIS
-160 SYNDQDIA
+160 SQDQTKDEA
-168 EIEVRKIENYFKA
+168 NANKIEDRFRD
-181 IKNSGGANG
+181 IKNSGGASGENILAYEAG
-190 NDIFAYQA
+190 TGSLALERPKSDTDGFAEVMSATEFENQ
-198 GIGLLSLEKPRIDP
+198 
-212 ITGNPTGGYDT
+212 N
-223 IVDKDGTNNQTL
+223 IVNNAL
-235 GASLNN
+235 GASVNE
-241 INIIN
+241 IG
-246 SVAYKKKISLLG
+246 VAYSAVYKSHYSSVSKPGVYLFMTSNRG
-258 DGNEVNGI
+258 
-266 YVLPFT
+266 
-272 NDNFRNKL
+272 FRNRL
-280 YIGDSGSGFFVY
+280 LPGDSGSGFFVY
-292 DTLKNKWVLVG
+292 DTVAQKWVLVG
-303 VTSVANGTQNYASI
+303 VLTGVEDNKNYASI

-324 DYKKEYE
+324 DYKKGYE

-358 NIMLNSNLDLGH
+358 NITLSTNLDLGH

-398 AGGASLNLNVV
+398 ARGASLNLNVT

-422 IVSSSGNKPLRLGEG
+422 IVSSSGNKPLRLGDG

-464 ESLNDK
+464 ENLNDK

-483 GFDQTFN
+483 GFDQTFD

-503 KNPQRATLAIN
+503 ENSQRVALKIN
-514 GESGKDTIFHANID
+514 GESGKDTIFHASID

-567 KTHAIGDAS
+567 KTHAVGDAS

-590 LSEPVYMDLT
+590 LSEPAYMDLT

-671 YRQDVQ
+671 YRQDIE
-677 SGNLLVKD
+677 SRNLLVKD

-751 VVKKSLKIKSF
+751 LIKKSLKIKSF

-802 TLVSAQSII
+802 TLVSAQNII

-829 YTISDGKIVMK
+829 YAISDGKIVMK

-854 VVQERVSKFSQRENK
+854 VVQESVSKFSQRENK

-980 YFKDKKSDGD
+980 YFKDRQSDGD

-1018 KFSSNV
+1018 KFSSDI

-1062 DEAQKASAKGRGI
+1062 DEAQKASVKGRGI

-1088 KSGEYEQSIKPLLAL
+1088 KSGEFEQSIKPLLAL

>member
-7 ISLVLSGILCSCLD
+7 ISLVLSSILYSCLD

-52 EFTQRNGTKFTFDK
+52 EFTQRNGTKFTFNK

-78 FTALGRNFVVTAT
+78 FTSLGRNFVVTANHT
-91 HVENGTNAVDYNEKR
+91 LLASAATNFNENR
-106 GVFGNTKYEYLTR
+106 GWFGNTLYEYATN
-119 YSSTSTSKVYNTET
+119 STQKLYGADT
-133 TYLRTTKFIVEGS
+133 TYLRTSKYIVEGQI
-146 VDPIDIPDLEISPA
+146 DPLDVPNLEIS
-160 SYNDQDIA
+160 SQDQTKDEA
-168 EIEVRKIENYFKA
+168 NANKIEDRFRD
-181 IKNSGGANG
+181 IKNSGGASGEN
-190 NDIFAYQA
+190 ILAYEA
-198 GIGLLSLEKPRIDP
+198 GTGSLALEKPKS
-212 ITGNPTGGYDT
+212 DT
-223 IVDKDGTNNQTL
+223 DGFAEVMSATEFEHQNIVNNAL
-235 GASLNN
+235 GASVNE
-241 INIIN
+241 IG
-246 SVAYKKKISLLG
+246 VAYSAVYKSHYSSVSKPGVYLFMTSNRG
-258 DGNEVNGI
+258 
-266 YVLPFT
+266 
-272 NDNFRNKL
+272 FRNRL
-280 YIGDSGSGFFVY
+280 LPGDSGSGFFVY
-292 DTLKNKWVLVG
+292 DTVAQKWVLVG
-303 VTSVANGTQNYASI
+303 VLTGVEDNKNYASI

-358 NIMLNSNLDLGH
+358 NITLNSNLDLGH

-378 DFTLNSTNGSK
+378 DITLNSTNGSK

-464 ESLNDK
+464 ENLNDK

-483 GFDQTFN
+483 GFDQTFD

-503 KNPQRATLAIN
+503 ENPQRATLAIN
-514 GESGKDTIFHANID
+514 GESGKDTIFHASID

-590 LSEPVYMDLT
+590 LSEPAYMDLT

-662 SNTYDDGLK
+662 SNTYNDGLK
-671 YRQDVQ
+671 YRQDIE
-677 SGNLLVKD
+677 SKNLLVKD
-685 VKFDNKIVMDSDSLL
+685 VKFDNKIVIDSDSLL

-705 ATKLKELVINGKD
+705 VTKLKELVINGKD

-733 IENLEVSG
+733 VENLEVSG
-741 AQKLG
+741 AQKLS

-751 VVKKSLKIKSF
+751 LIKKSLKIKSF

-802 TLVSAQSII
+802 TLVSAQNII

-829 YTISDGKIVMK
+829 YAISDGKIVMK
-840 LSDKKGENPAVSSN
+840 LSDKKGENPAISSN

-897 KADKDMREIS
+897 KADKDMKEIS
-907 TSSLKMSIKALQNSN
+907 TSSLKVSIKALQNSN

-945 LAGLESDIMPSAKM
+945 LAGLESDIIPSAKM

-1062 DEAQKASAKGRGI
+1062 DEAQKASVKGRGI

-1088 KSGEYEQSIKPLLAL
+1088 KSGEFEQSIKPLLAL
-1103 ELGANGIDGFKND
+1103 EFGANGIDGFKND

-1131 AGVEYALNSDKNAF
+1131 AGVEYALNSEKNAF

-1167 NSNEYVDYKLDNNK
+1167 NSSEYVDYKLDNNK

>member
-7 ISLVLSGILCSCLD
+7 ISLVLSSILCSCLD

-52 EFTQRNGTKFTFDK
+52 EFTQRNGTKFTFNK

-78 FTALGRNFVVTAT
+78 FTALGRNFVVTANHT
-91 HVENGTNAVDYNEKR
+91 LLASAATNFNENR
-106 GVFGNTKYEYLTR
+106 GWFGNTLYEYATN
-119 YSSTSTSKVYNTET
+119 STQKLYGADT
-133 TYLRTTKFIVEGS
+133 TYLRTSKYIVEGQI
-146 VDPIDIPDLEISPA
+146 DPLDVPNLEISSQNQTKDEA
-160 SYNDQDIA
+160 NA
-168 EIEVRKIENYFKA
+168 NKIEDRFRD
-181 IKNSGGANG
+181 IKNSGGASGEN
-190 NDIFAYQA
+190 ILAYEA
-198 GIGLLSLEKPRIDP
+198 GTGSLALEKPKSDSDGFAEVMSA
-212 ITGNPTGGYDT
+212 TEFENQN
-223 IVDKDGTNNQTL
+223 IVNNAL
-235 GASLNN
+235 GASVNE
-241 INIIN
+241 IG
-246 SVAYKKKISLLG
+246 VAYSAVYKSHYSSVSKPGVYLFMTSNRG
-258 DGNEVNGI
+258 
-266 YVLPFT
+266 
-272 NDNFRNKL
+272 FRNRL
-280 YIGDSGSGFFVY
+280 LPGDSGSGFFVY
-292 DTLKNKWVLVG
+292 DTVAQKWVLVG
-303 VTSVANGTQNYASI
+303 VLTGVEDNKNYASI

-358 NIMLNSNLDLGH
+358 NITLNFNLDLGH

-378 DFTLNSTNGSK
+378 DLTLNSTNGSK

-464 ESLNDK
+464 ENLNDK

-503 KNPQRATLAIN
+503 ENPQRATLAIN
-514 GESGKDTIFHANID
+514 GESGKDTIFHASID

-590 LSEPVYMDLT
+590 LSEPAYMDLA

-671 YRQDVQ
+671 YRQDIE
-677 SGNLLVKD
+677 SKNLLVKD

-705 ATKLKELVINGKD
+705 TTKLKELVINGKD

-733 IENLEVSG
+733 VENLEVSG

-751 VVKKSLKIKSF
+751 LIKKSLKIKSF

-791 LKGGMALDKTY
+791 LKCGMALDKTY
-802 TLVSAQSII
+802 TLVSAQNII

-829 YTISDGKIVMK
+829 YAINGGKIEMK
-840 LSDKKGENPAVSSN
+840 LSDKKGENPAVSPN
-854 VVQERVSKFSQRENK
+854 IVQERVSKFSQRENK

-897 KADKDMREIS
+897 KADKDMKEIS
-907 TSSLKMSIKALQNSN
+907 TFSLKMSIKALQNSN

-980 YFKDKKSDGD
+980 YFKDRQSDGD

-1018 KFSSNV
+1018 KFSSDI

-1062 DEAQKASAKGRGI
+1062 DEAQKASVKGRGI

-1088 KSGEYEQSIKPLLAL
+1088 KSGEFEQSIKPLLAL

-1116 RYDQKSINDFNVAVA
+1116 RYDQKSVNNFNVAVA
-1131 AGVEYALNSDKNAF
+1131 AGVEYALNSEKNAF

-1167 NSNEYVDYKLDNNK
+1167 NSSEYVDYKLDNNK

>member
-7 ISLVLSGILCSCLD
+7 ISLVLSSILCSCLD

-52 EFTQRNGTKFTFDK
+52 EFTQRNGTKFTFNK

-78 FTALGRNFVVTAT
+78 FTSLGRNFVVTANHT
-91 HVENGTNAVDYNEKR
+91 LLASAATNFNENR
-106 GVFGNTKYEYLTR
+106 GWFGNTLYEYATN
-119 YSSTSTSKVYNTET
+119 STQKLYGADT
-133 TYLRTTKFIVEGS
+133 TYLRTSKYIVEGQI
-146 VDPIDIPDLEISPA
+146 DPLDVPNLEIS
-160 SYNDQDIA
+160 SQDQTKDEA
-168 EIEVRKIENYFKA
+168 NANKIEDRFRE
-181 IKNSGGANG
+181 IKNSGGASGDN
-190 NDIFAYQA
+190 ILAYEA
-198 GIGLLSLEKPRIDP
+198 GTGSLALEKPKSDSDGFAEVMSA
-212 ITGNPTGGYDT
+212 TEFENQN
-223 IVDKDGTNNQTL
+223 IVNNAL
-235 GASLNN
+235 GASVNE
-241 INIIN
+241 IG
-246 SVAYKKKISLLG
+246 VAYSAVYKSHYSSVSKPGVYLFMTSNRG
-258 DGNEVNGI
+258 
-266 YVLPFT
+266 
-272 NDNFRNKL
+272 FRNRL
-280 YIGDSGSGFFVY
+280 LPGDSGSGFFVY
-292 DTLKNKWVLVG
+292 DTVAQKWVLVG
-303 VTSVANGTQNYASI
+303 VLTGVEDNKNYASI

-358 NIMLNSNLDLGH
+358 NITLNSNLDLGH

-378 DFTLNSTNGSK
+378 DLTLNSTNGSK

-448 KIYLTSGRGL
+448 KIYITSGRGL

-464 ESLNDK
+464 ENLNDK
-470 IFFGNGGGALDLN
+470 IFFGNGGGALDIN
-483 GFDQTFN
+483 GFNQTFN

-503 KNPQRATLAIN
+503 ENSQRATLAIN
-514 GESGKDTIFHANID
+514 GESGKDTIFHASID

-576 VLTPLAKSKIAAAG
+576 VLTPLAKSKMAAAG
-590 LSEPVYMDLT
+590 LSEPAYMDLT

-608 DWDERKFSAK
+608 DWDERKFIAK

-671 YRQDVQ
+671 YRQDIE
-677 SGNLLVKD
+677 SKNLLVKD

-733 IENLEVSG
+733 VENLEVSG

-768 VLDFKKVLT
+768 ALDFKKVLT

-802 TLVSAQSII
+802 TLVSAQNII

-829 YTISDGKIVMK
+829 YAISDGKIVMK
-840 LSDKKGENPAVSSN
+840 LSDKKGENPAVSPN
-854 VVQERVSKFSQRENK
+854 IVQERVSKFSQRENK

-897 KADKDMREIS
+897 KADKDMKEIS
-907 TSSLKMSIKALQNSN
+907 TSSLKVSMKALQNSN

-945 LAGLESDIMPSAKM
+945 LAGLESDIMPSAKI

-980 YFKDKKSDGD
+980 YFKDRQSDGD

-1018 KFSSNV
+1018 KFSSDI

-1062 DEAQKASAKGRGI
+1062 DEAQKASVKGRGI

-1088 KSGEYEQSIKPLLAL
+1088 KSGEFEQSIKPLLAL

-1116 RYDQKSINDFNVAVA
+1116 RYDQKSVNDFNVAVA
-1131 AGVEYALNSDKNAF
+1131 AGVEYALNSEKNAF

>member
-7 ISLVLSGILCSCLD
+7 ISLVVSSILCSCLD

-52 EFTQRNGTKFTFDK
+52 EFTQRNGAKFTFNK

-78 FTALGRNFVVTAT
+78 FTSLGRNFVVTANHT
-91 HVENGTNAVDYNEKR
+91 LLASAATNFNENR
-106 GVFGNTKYEYLTR
+106 GWFGNTLYEYATN
-119 YSSTSTSKVYNTET
+119 STQKLYGADT
-133 TYLRTTKFIVEGS
+133 TYLRTSKYIVEGQI
-146 VDPIDIPDLEISPA
+146 DPLDVPNLEIS
-160 SYNDQDIA
+160 SQDQTKDEA
-168 EIEVRKIENYFKA
+168 NAKKIEDRFRD
-181 IKNSGGANG
+181 IKNSGGASGEN
-190 NDIFAYQA
+190 ILAYEA
-198 GIGLLSLEKPRIDP
+198 GTGSLALEKPKS
-212 ITGNPTGGYDT
+212 DT
-223 IVDKDGTNNQTL
+223 DGFAEVMSATWFENQNIVNNAL
-235 GASLNN
+235 GASVNE
-241 INIIN
+241 IG
-246 SVAYKKKISLLG
+246 VAYSAVYKSHYSSVSKPGVYLFMTSNRG
-258 DGNEVNGI
+258 
-266 YVLPFT
+266 
-272 NDNFRNKL
+272 FRNRL
-280 YIGDSGSGFFVY
+280 LPGDSGSGFFVY
-292 DTLKNKWVLVG
+292 DTVAQKWVLIG
-303 VTSVANGTQNYASI
+303 VLTGVEDNKNYASI

-324 DYKKEYE
+324 DYKKGYE

-336 VNVLGSALVQ
+336 VNVLGSALVK

-358 NIMLNSNLDLGH
+358 NITLSTNLDLGH

-398 AGGASLNLNVV
+398 ALGASLNLNVT
-409 SDTSVHKLGKGSL
+409 SDTSVHKVGKGSL

-437 VVELR
+437 AVELR

-464 ESLNDK
+464 ENLNDK
-470 IFFGNGGGALDLN
+470 IFFGNCGGALDLN

-503 KNPQRATLAIN
+503 ENPQRATLAIN
-514 GESGKDTIFHANID
+514 GESGKDTIFHASID
-528 KNIELKH
+528 KNIELRH

-590 LSEPVYMDLT
+590 LSEPAYMDLT

-671 YRQDVQ
+671 YRQDIE
-677 SGNLLVKD
+677 SKILLVKD

-733 IENLEVSG
+733 VENLEVSG

-751 VVKKSLKIKSF
+751 LIKKSLKIKSF

-791 LKGGMALDKTY
+791 LKGGMVLDKTY

-829 YTISDGKIVMK
+829 YAISDGKIVMK
-840 LSDKKGENPAVSSN
+840 LSDKKGENPAVSPN
-854 VVQERVSKFSQRENK
+854 IVQERVSKFSQRENK

-882 AISSGDDEALRKLAQ
+882 AISSGDDEALRKLVQ
-897 KADKDMREIS
+897 KADKDMKEIS
-907 TSSLKMSIKALQNSN
+907 TSSLKVSIKALQNSN

-980 YFKDKKSDGD
+980 YFKDRQSDGD

-1018 KFSSNV
+1018 KFSSDI

-1040 ERGAHEIQSNLNFA
+1040 ERGPHEIQSNLNFA

-1103 ELGANGIDGFKND
+1103 ELGANGTDGFKND

-1131 AGVEYALNSDKNAF
+1131 AGVEYALNSDKNVF

-1188 NSDTKLSEN
+1188 NSETKLSEN

>member
-7 ISLVLSGILCSCLD
+7 ISLVLSSILCSCLD

-52 EFTQRNGTKFTFDK
+52 EFTQRNGTKFTFNK

-78 FTALGRNFVVTAT
+78 FTALGRNFVVTANHT
-91 HVENGTNAVDYNEKR
+91 LLASAATNFNENR
-106 GVFGNTKYEYLTR
+106 GWFGNTLYEYATN
-119 YSSTSTSKVYNTET
+119 STQKLYGADI
-133 TYLRTTKFIVEGS
+133 TYLRTSKYIVEGQI
-146 VDPIDIPDLEISPA
+146 DPLDVPNLEIS
-160 SYNDQDIA
+160 SQDQTKDEA
-168 EIEVRKIENYFKA
+168 NAKKIEDRFRD
-181 IKNSGGANG
+181 IKNSGGASGEN
-190 NDIFAYQA
+190 ILAYEA
-198 GIGLLSLEKPRIDP
+198 GTGSLALEKPKSDSDGFAEVMSA
-212 ITGNPTGGYDT
+212 TEFENQN
-223 IVDKDGTNNQTL
+223 IVNNAL
-235 GASLNN
+235 GASVNE
-241 INIIN
+241 IG
-246 SVAYKKKISLLG
+246 VAYSAVYKSHYSSVSKPGVYLFMTSNRG
-258 DGNEVNGI
+258 
-266 YVLPFT
+266 
-272 NDNFRNKL
+272 FRNRL
-280 YIGDSGSGFFVY
+280 LPGDSGSGFFVY
-292 DTLKNKWVLVG
+292 DTVARKWVLVG
-303 VTSVANGTQNYASI
+303 VLTGVEDNKNYASI

-358 NIMLNSNLDLGH
+358 NITLNSNLDLGH

-378 DFTLNSTNGSK
+378 DLTLNSTNGSK

-464 ESLNDK
+464 ENLNDK

-503 KNPQRATLAIN
+503 ENSQRATLAIN
-514 GESGKDTIFHANID
+514 GESGKDTIFHASID

-576 VLTPLAKSKIAAAG
+576 VLTPLVKSKIAAAG

-651 ELTHYIDKFDG
+651 KLTHYIDKFDG
-662 SNTYDDGLK
+662 SNTYYDGLK
-671 YRQDVQ
+671 YRQDIE
-677 SGNLLVKD
+677 SKNLLVKD

-733 IENLEVSG
+733 VENLEVSG

-802 TLVSAQSII
+802 TLVSAQNII

-829 YTISDGKIVMK
+829 YAISDGKIVMK
-840 LSDKKGENPAVSSN
+840 LSDKKGENPAISSN

-897 KADKDMREIS
+897 KADKDMKEIS
-907 TSSLKMSIKALQNSN
+907 TSSLKVSIKALQNSN

-980 YFKDKKSDGD
+980 YFKDRQSDGD

-1062 DEAQKASAKGRGI
+1062 DEAQKASVKGRGI

-1088 KSGEYEQSIKPLLAL
+1088 KSGEFEQSIKPLLAL

-1116 RYDQKSINDFNVAVA
+1116 QYDQKSVNDFNVAVA

-1167 NSNEYVDYKLDNNK
+1167 NSSEYVDYKLDNNK

>member
-7 ISLVLSGILCSCLD
+7 ISLVLSSILCSCLD

-78 FTALGRNFVVTAT
+78 FTALGRNFVVTANHT
-91 HVENGTNAVDYNEKR
+91 LLASAATNFNENR
-106 GVFGNTKYEYLTR
+106 GWFGNTLYEYATN
-119 YSSTSTSKVYNTET
+119 STQKLYGADT
-133 TYLRTTKFIVEGS
+133 TYLRTSKYIVEGQI
-146 VDPIDIPDLEISPA
+146 DPLDVPNLEIS
-160 SYNDQDIA
+160 SQDQAKDEA
-168 EIEVRKIENYFKA
+168 NANKIEGRFRD
-181 IKNSGGANG
+181 IKNSGGASGEN
-190 NDIFAYQA
+190 ILAYEA
-198 GIGLLSLEKPRIDP
+198 GTGSLALEKPKSDSDGFAEVMSA
-212 ITGNPTGGYDT
+212 TEFENQN
-223 IVDKDGTNNQTL
+223 IVNNAL
-235 GASLNN
+235 GASVNE
-241 INIIN
+241 IG
-246 SVAYKKKISLLG
+246 VAYSTVYKSHYSSVSKPGVYLFMTSSRG
-258 DGNEVNGI
+258 
-266 YVLPFT
+266 
-272 NDNFRNKL
+272 FRNRL
-280 YIGDSGSGFFVY
+280 LPGDSGSGFFVY
-292 DTLKNKWVLVG
+292 DTVAQKWVLVG
-303 VTSVANGTQNYASI
+303 VLTGVEDNKNYASI

-346 NKDNI
+346 DKDNI

-358 NIMLNSNLDLGH
+358 NITLSSNLDLGH

-378 DFTLNSTNGSK
+378 DFTLNNTNGSK

-398 AGGASLNLNVV
+398 ASGASLNLNVT

-464 ESLNDK
+464 ENLNDK

-503 KNPQRATLAIN
+503 ENSQRATLKIN
-514 GESGKDTIFHANID
+514 GESGKDTIFHASID

-555 LENAKVTLQGHP
+555 LEDAKVTLQGHP

-576 VLTPLAKSKIAAAG
+576 VLTPLVKSKIAAAG
-590 LSEPVYMDLT
+590 LSEPDYMDLT
-600 RPSTLSQP
+600 SPSTLSQP

-671 YRQDVQ
+671 YRQDIE
-677 SGNLLVKD
+677 SKNLLVKD

-700 RVGGG
+700 KVGGG
-705 ATKLKELVINGKD
+705 VTKLKELVINGKD

-733 IENLEVSG
+733 VENLEVSG

-751 VVKKSLKIKSF
+751 LIKKSLKIKSF

-768 VLDFKKVLT
+768 ILDFKKVLT

-829 YTISDGKIVMK
+829 YAISDGKIVMK

-897 KADKDMREIS
+897 KADKDMKEIS

-980 YFKDKKSDGD
+980 YFKDRQSDGD
-990 LKFYGTNIGYDRGYD
+990 LKFYGTNVGYDRGYD
-1005 EFILGVSAGVSKA
+1005 EFILGVSAGASKA
-1018 KFSSNV
+1018 KFSSDI

-1062 DEAQKASAKGRGI
+1062 DEAQKASVKGRGI

-1088 KSGEYEQSIKPLLAL
+1088 KSGEFEQSIKPLLAL

>member
-7 ISLVLSGILCSCLD
+7 ISLVLSSILFSCLD

-52 EFTQRNGTKFTFDK
+52 EFTQRNGTKFTFNK

-78 FTALGRNFVVTAT
+78 FTALGRNFVVTANHT
-91 HVENGTNAVDYNEKR
+91 LLASAATNFNENR
-106 GVFGNTKYEYLTR
+106 GWFGNTLYEYATN
-119 YSSTSTSKVYNTET
+119 STQKLYGADT
-133 TYLRTTKFIVEGS
+133 TYLRTSKYIVEGQI
-146 VDPIDIPDLEISPA
+146 DPLDVPNLEIS
-160 SYNDQDIA
+160 SQDQTKDEA
-168 EIEVRKIENYFKA
+168 NAKKIEDRFRD
-181 IKNSGGANG
+181 IKNSGGASGEN
-190 NDIFAYQA
+190 ILAYEA
-198 GIGLLSLEKPRIDP
+198 GTGSLALEKPKSDSDGFAEVMSA
-212 ITGNPTGGYDT
+212 TEFEHQN
-223 IVDKDGTNNQTL
+223 IVNNAL
-235 GASLNN
+235 GASVNE
-241 INIIN
+241 IG
-246 SVAYKKKISLLG
+246 VAYSAVYKSHYSSVSKPGVYLFMTSNRG
-258 DGNEVNGI
+258 
-266 YVLPFT
+266 
-272 NDNFRNKL
+272 FRNRL
-280 YIGDSGSGFFVY
+280 LPGDSGSGFFVY
-292 DTLKNKWVLVG
+292 DTVAQKWVLVG
-303 VTSVANGTQNYASI
+303 VLTGVEDNKNYASI

-358 NIMLNSNLDLGH
+358 NITLSTNLDLGH
-370 GGIVVNSG
+370 GGIVVKSG

-458 LRLGVN
+458 LKLGVN

-483 GFDQTFN
+483 GFDQTFD

-503 KNPQRATLAIN
+503 ENSQRATLAIN
-514 GESGKDTIFHANID
+514 GESGKDTIFHASID

-535 SGQGKELVFDGGFDI
+535 SGQGKELIFDGGFDI

-590 LSEPVYMDLT
+590 LSEPAYMDLT

-629 IGKDAKLNGDITAK
+629 IGKDAMLNGDITAK

-671 YRQDVQ
+671 YRQDIE
-677 SGNLLVKD
+677 SKNLLVKD

-733 IENLEVSG
+733 VENLEVSG

-802 TLVSAQSII
+802 TLVSAQNII

-829 YTISDGKIVMK
+829 YAISDGKIVMK

-854 VVQERVSKFSQRENK
+854 VVQEMVSKFSQRENK
-869 ILSMLKGTPEFVQ
+869 ILSMLKGTPEFMQ

-897 KADKDMREIS
+897 KADKDMKEIS
-907 TSSLKMSIKALQNSN
+907 TSALKVSIKALQNSN

-964 EASRERNN
+964 EASMERNN

-1018 KFSSNV
+1018 KFNSNV

-1062 DEAQKASAKGRGI
+1062 DEAQKASVKGRGI

-1088 KSGEYEQSIKPLLAL
+1088 KSGEFEQSIKPLLAL

-1116 RYDQKSINDFNVAVA
+1116 RYDQKSVNDFNVAVA
-1131 AGVEYALNSDKNAF
+1131 AGVEYALNSEKNAF

-1167 NSNEYVDYKLDNNK
+1167 NSSEYVDYKLDNNK

-1197 LVLSS
+1197 VVLSS

>member
-7 ISLVLSGILCSCLD
+7 ISLVLSSILCSCLD

-52 EFTQRNGTKFTFDK
+52 EFTQRNGAKFTFNK

-78 FTALGRNFVVTAT
+78 FTSLGRNFVVTANHT
-91 HVENGTNAVDYNEKR
+91 LLASAATNFNENR
-106 GVFGNTKYEYLTR
+106 GWFGNTLYEYATN
-119 YSSTSTSKVYNTET
+119 STQKLYGADT
-133 TYLRTTKFIVEGS
+133 TYLRTSKYIVEGQI
-146 VDPIDIPDLEISPA
+146 DPLDVSDLEIS
-160 SYNDQDIA
+160 SQDQAKDEA
-168 EIEVRKIENYFKA
+168 NANKIEDRFRD
-181 IKNSGGANG
+181 IKNSGGASGEN
-190 NDIFAYQA
+190 ILAYEA
-198 GIGLLSLEKPRIDP
+198 GTGSLALEKPKS
-212 ITGNPTGGYDT
+212 DT
-223 IVDKDGTNNQTL
+223 DGFAEVMSATEFENQNIVNNAL
-235 GASLNN
+235 GASVNE
-241 INIIN
+241 IG
-246 SVAYKKKISLLG
+246 VAYSAVYKTHYSSVSKPGVYLFMTSNRG
-258 DGNEVNGI
+258 
-266 YVLPFT
+266 
-272 NDNFRNKL
+272 FRNRL
-280 YIGDSGSGFFVY
+280 LPGDSGSGFFVY
-292 DTLKNKWVLVG
+292 DTVAQKWVLVG
-303 VTSVANGTQNYASI
+303 VLTGVEDNKNYASI

-324 DYKKEYE
+324 DYKQEYE

-358 NIMLNSNLDLGH
+358 NITLSTNLDLGH

-398 AGGASLNLNVV
+398 ARGASLNLNVT
-409 SDTSVHKLGKGSL
+409 SDTSVHKVGKGSL

-464 ESLNDK
+464 ENLNDK

-483 GFDQTFN
+483 GFDQTFD

-503 KNPQRATLAIN
+503 ENSQRATLAIN
-514 GESGKDTIFHANID
+514 GESGKDTIFHASID

-576 VLTPLAKSKIAAAG
+576 VLTPLAKSKITAAG
-590 LSEPVYMDLT
+590 LSEPAYMDLT

-671 YRQDVQ
+671 YRQDIE
-677 SGNLLVKD
+677 SRKLLVKD
-685 VKFDNKIVMDSDSLL
+685 VKIDNKIVMDSDSLL

-705 ATKLKELVINGKD
+705 TTRLKELVINGKD

-733 IENLEVSG
+733 VENLEVSG

-751 VVKKSLKIKSF
+751 LIKKSLKIKSF

-777 LGAGMKFDVDFTAA
+777 LGAGMKFDIDFTAA
-791 LKGGMALDKTY
+791 LKGGMALDKAY
-802 TLVSAQSII
+802 TLVSAQNII
-811 NEGAI
+811 NEGAV

-829 YTISDGKIVMK
+829 YAINGGKIVMK

-854 VVQERVSKFSQRENK
+854 VMQERVSKFSQRENK

-882 AISSGDDEALRKLAQ
+882 AISSGDDEALRKLVQ
-897 KADKDMREIS
+897 KADKEMKEIS
-907 TSSLKMSIKALQNSN
+907 TSALKVSIKTLQNSN

-964 EASRERNN
+964 EASMERNN

-1018 KFSSNV
+1018 KFNSNV

-1062 DEAQKASAKGRGI
+1062 DEAQKASVKGRGI

-1088 KSGEYEQSIKPLLAL
+1088 KSGEFEQSIKPLLAL

-1145 SVQFLVKQSVYN
+1145 IVQFLVKQSVYN

>member
-78 FTALGRNFVVTAT
+78 FTALGRNFVVTANHT
-91 HVENGTNAVDYNEKR
+91 LLASAATNFNENR
-106 GVFGNTKYEYLTR
+106 GWFGNTLYEYATN
-119 YSSTSTSKVYNTET
+119 STQKLYGADT
-133 TYLRTTKFIVEGS
+133 TYLRTSKYIVEGQI
-146 VDPIDIPDLEISPA
+146 DPLDVPNLEIS
-160 SYNDQDIA
+160 SQDQAKDEA
-168 EIEVRKIENYFKA
+168 NANKIEGRFRD
-181 IKNSGGANG
+181 IKNSGGASGEN
-190 NDIFAYQA
+190 ILAYEA
-198 GIGLLSLEKPRIDP
+198 GTGSLALEKPKSDSDGFAEVMSA
-212 ITGNPTGGYDT
+212 TEFEHQN
-223 IVDKDGTNNQTL
+223 IVNNAL
-235 GASLNN
+235 GASVNE
-241 INIIN
+241 IG
-246 SVAYKKKISLLG
+246 VAYSAVYKSHYSSVSKPGVYLFMTSNRG
-258 DGNEVNGI
+258 
-266 YVLPFT
+266 
-272 NDNFRNKL
+272 FRNRL
-280 YIGDSGSGFFVY
+280 LPGDSGSGFFVY
-292 DTLKNKWVLVG
+292 DTVAQKWVLVG
-303 VTSVANGTQNYASI
+303 VLTGVEDNKNYASI

-358 NIMLNSNLDLGH
+358 NITLNSNLDLGH

-378 DFTLNSTNGSK
+378 DLTLNSTNGSK

-398 AGGASLNLNVV
+398 AGGTSLNLNVV

-464 ESLNDK
+464 ENLNDK

-503 KNPQRATLAIN
+503 ENSQRATLAIN

-535 SGQGKELVFDGGFDI
+535 SGQGKELIFDGGFDI
-550 DGALS
+550 DGSLN

-590 LSEPVYMDLT
+590 LSEPAYMDLT

-651 ELTHYIDKFDG
+651 KLTHYIDKFDG

-671 YRQDVQ
+671 YRQDIE
-677 SGNLLVKD
+677 SKNLLVKD

-705 ATKLKELVINGKD
+705 ATKLKELVVNGKD

-733 IENLEVSG
+733 VENLEVSG

-751 VVKKSLKIKSF
+751 LIKKSLKIKSF

-802 TLVSAQSII
+802 TLVSAQNII

-816 FNNEQKLGDLFMT
+816 FNNEQKLGDLFMA
-829 YTISDGKIVMK
+829 YTISNGKIVMK

-882 AISSGDDEALRKLAQ
+882 AISSGDDEVLRKLAQ
-897 KADKDMREIS
+897 KADKDMKEIS
-907 TSSLKMSIKALQNSN
+907 TSSLKVSMKALQNSN

-980 YFKDKKSDGD
+980 YFKDRQSDGD

-1018 KFSSNV
+1018 KFSSDV

-1062 DEAQKASAKGRGI
+1062 DEAQKASVKGRGI

-1088 KSGEYEQSIKPLLAL
+1088 KSGEFEQSIKPLLAL
-1103 ELGANGIDGFKND
+1103 EFGANGIDGFKND

-1131 AGVEYALNSDKNAF
+1131 AGVEYALNSEKNAF

-1167 NSNEYVDYKLDNNK
+1167 NSSEYVDYKLDNNK

>member
-7 ISLVLSGILCSCLD
+7 ISLVLSSILCSCLD

-52 EFTQRNGTKFTFDK
+52 EFTQRNGTKFTFNK

-78 FTALGRNFVVTAT
+78 FTSLGRNFVVTANHT
-91 HVENGTNAVDYNEKR
+91 LLASAAINFNENR
-106 GVFGNTKYEYLTR
+106 GWFGNTLYEYATN
-119 YSSTSTSKVYNTET
+119 STQKLYGADT
-133 TYLRTTKFIVEGS
+133 TYLRTSKYIVEGQI
-146 VDPIDIPDLEISPA
+146 DPLDVPNLEIS
-160 SYNDQDIA
+160 SQDQTKDEA
-168 EIEVRKIENYFKA
+168 NAKKIEDRFRD
-181 IKNSGGANG
+181 IKNSGGASGEN
-190 NDIFAYQA
+190 ILAYEA
-198 GIGLLSLEKPRIDP
+198 GTGSLALEKPKSDSDGFAEVMSA
-212 ITGNPTGGYDT
+212 TEFEHQN
-223 IVDKDGTNNQTL
+223 IVNNAL
-235 GASLNN
+235 GASVNE
-241 INIIN
+241 IG
-246 SVAYKKKISLLG
+246 VAYSAVYKSHYSSVSKPGVYLFMTSNRG
-258 DGNEVNGI
+258 
-266 YVLPFT
+266 
-272 NDNFRNKL
+272 FRNRL
-280 YIGDSGSGFFVY
+280 LPGDSGSGFFVY
-292 DTLKNKWVLVG
+292 DTVAQKWVLVG
-303 VTSVANGTQNYASI
+303 VLTGVEDNKNYASI

-336 VNVLGSALVQ
+336 VNVLGSVLVQ

-358 NIMLNSNLDLGH
+358 NITLNSNLDLGH

-378 DFTLNSTNGSK
+378 DLTLNSTNGSK

-464 ESLNDK
+464 ENLNDK
-470 IFFGNGGGALDLN
+470 IFFGNGGGVLDLN
-483 GFDQTFN
+483 GFDQTFD

-503 KNPQRATLAIN
+503 ENSQRAILKIN
-514 GESGKDTIFHANID
+514 GEIGKDTIFHASID

-576 VLTPLAKSKIAAAG
+576 VLTSLAKSKIAAAG
-590 LSEPVYMDLT
+590 LSEPAYMDLA
-600 RPSTLSQP
+600 RPSTLYQP

-671 YRQDVQ
+671 YRQDIE

-705 ATKLKELVINGKD
+705 ATKLKELVINGKG

-733 IENLEVSG
+733 VENLEISG

-802 TLVSAQSII
+802 TLVSAQNII

-829 YTISDGKIVMK
+829 YAISDGKIVMK

-854 VVQERVSKFSQRENK
+854 VVQESVSKFSQRENK

-897 KADKDMREIS
+897 KADKDMKEIS

-1005 EFILGVSAGVSKA
+1005 EFILGVSTGVSKA

-1062 DEAQKASAKGRGI
+1062 DEAQKASVKGRGI

-1131 AGVEYALNSDKNAF
+1131 AGVEYALYSDKNAF
-1145 SVQFLVKQSVYN
+1145 SVQFLVKQSIYN

-1167 NSNEYVDYKLDNNK
+1167 NSSEYVDYKLDNNK

>member
-1 MKNNLS
+1 LKNNLS
-7 ISLVLSGILCSCLD
+7 ISLVLSSILCSCLD

-52 EFTQRNGTKFTFDK
+52 EFTQRNGTKFTFNK

-78 FTALGRNFVVTAT
+78 FTALGRNFVVTANHT
-91 HVENGTNAVDYNEKR
+91 LLASAATNFNENR
-106 GVFGNTKYEYLTR
+106 GWFGNTLYEYATN
-119 YSSTSTSKVYNTET
+119 STQKLYGADT
-133 TYLRTTKFIVEGS
+133 TYLRTSKYIVEGQI
-146 VDPIDIPDLEISPA
+146 DPLDVPNLEIS
-160 SYNDQDIA
+160 SQDQTKDEA
-168 EIEVRKIENYFKA
+168 NAKKIEDRFRD
-181 IKNSGGANG
+181 IKNSGGASGEN
-190 NDIFAYQA
+190 ILAYEA
-198 GIGLLSLEKPRIDP
+198 GTGSLALEKPKSDSDGFAEVMSA
-212 ITGNPTGGYDT
+212 TEFEHQN
-223 IVDKDGTNNQTL
+223 IVNNAL
-235 GASLNN
+235 GASVNE
-241 INIIN
+241 IG
-246 SVAYKKKISLLG
+246 VAYSAVYKSHYSSVSKPGVYLFMTSNRG
-258 DGNEVNGI
+258 
-266 YVLPFT
+266 
-272 NDNFRNKL
+272 FRNRL
-280 YIGDSGSGFFVY
+280 LPGDSGSGFFVY
-292 DTLKNKWVLVG
+292 DTVAQKWVLVG
-303 VTSVANGTQNYASI
+303 VLTGVEDNKNYASI

-358 NIMLNSNLDLGH
+358 NITLNSNLDLGH
-370 GGIVVNSG
+370 GGIAVNSG
-378 DFTLNSTNGSK
+378 DLTLNSTNGSK

-398 AGGASLNLNVV
+398 ARGASLNLNVV

-483 GFDQTFN
+483 GFNQTFN

-503 KNPQRATLAIN
+503 ENSQRATLKIN
-514 GESGKDTIFHANID
+514 GESGKDTIFHASID

-535 SGQGKELVFDGGFDI
+535 SGQGKELIFDGGFDI

-567 KTHAIGDAS
+567 KAHAIGDAS
-576 VLTPLAKSKIAAAG
+576 ILTPLAKSKIAAAG
-590 LSEPVYMDLT
+590 LSEPAYMDLT

-671 YRQDVQ
+671 YRQDIE
-677 SGNLLVKD
+677 SKNLLVKD

-733 IENLEVSG
+733 VENLEVSG

-751 VVKKSLKIKSF
+751 LIKKSLKIKSF

-802 TLVSAQSII
+802 TLVSAQNII

-829 YTISDGKIVMK
+829 YAISDGKIVMK
-840 LSDKKGENPAVSSN
+840 LSDKKGENPAVSPN
-854 VVQERVSKFSQRENK
+854 IVQERVSKFSQRENK

-897 KADKDMREIS
+897 KADKDMKEIS
-907 TSSLKMSIKALQNSN
+907 TSSLKVSMKALQNSN

-980 YFKDKKSDGD
+980 YFKDRQSDGD

-1062 DEAQKASAKGRGI
+1062 DEAQKASVKGRGI

-1131 AGVEYALNSDKNAF
+1131 AGVEYALSSEKNAF
-1145 SVQFLVKQSVYN
+1145 SVQFLVKQSIYN

-1202 QLSGMLDNDKNYGI
+1202 QLNGMLDNDKNYGI

>member
-52 EFTQRNGTKFTFDK
+52 EFTQRNGAKFTFNK

-78 FTALGRNFVVTAT
+78 FTALGRNFVVTANHT
-91 HVENGTNAVDYNEKR
+91 LLASAATNFNENR
-106 GVFGNTKYEYLTR
+106 GWFGNTLYEYATN
-119 YSSTSTSKVYNTET
+119 STQKLYGADT
-133 TYLRTTKFIVEGS
+133 TYLQTSKYIVEGQI
-146 VDPIDIPDLEISPA
+146 DPLDVPNLEIS
-160 SYNDQDIA
+160 SQDQTKDEA
-168 EIEVRKIENYFKA
+168 NAKKIEDRFSD
-181 IKNSGGANG
+181 IKNSGGASSEN
-190 NDIFAYQA
+190 ILAYEA
-198 GIGLLSLEKPRIDP
+198 GTGSLALEKPKSDSDGFAEVMSA
-212 ITGNPTGGYDT
+212 TEFENQN
-223 IVDKDGTNNQTL
+223 IVNNAL
-235 GASLNN
+235 GASVNE
-241 INIIN
+241 IG
-246 SVAYKKKISLLG
+246 VAYSAVYKSHYSSVSKPGVYLFMTSNRG
-258 DGNEVNGI
+258 
-266 YVLPFT
+266 
-272 NDNFRNKL
+272 FRNRL
-280 YIGDSGSGFFVY
+280 LPGDSGSGFFVY
-292 DTLKNKWVLVG
+292 DTVAQKWVLVG
-303 VTSVANGTQNYASI
+303 VLTGVEDNKNYASI

-351 FSSANGS
+351 FSSANGL
-358 NIMLNSNLDLGH
+358 NITLNSNLDLGH

-378 DFTLNSTNGSK
+378 DLTLNSTNGSK
-389 IAKFAGFDI
+389 IAKFAGFNI

-464 ESLNDK
+464 ENLNDK

-483 GFDQTFN
+483 GFDQTFD

-503 KNPQRATLAIN
+503 ENPQRATLAIN
-514 GESGKDTIFHANID
+514 GESGKDTIFHASID

-567 KTHAIGDAS
+567 KAHAIGDAS
-576 VLTPLAKSKIAAAG
+576 VLTPLAKSKMAAAG
-590 LSEPVYMDLT
+590 LSEPAYMDLT

-671 YRQDVQ
+671 YRQDIE
-677 SGNLLVKD
+677 SKNLLVKD

-700 RVGGG
+700 KVGGG
-705 ATKLKELVINGKD
+705 TTKLKELVVNGKD

-733 IENLEVSG
+733 VENLEVSG

-751 VVKKSLKIKSF
+751 LIKKSLKIKSF

-816 FNNEQKLGDLFMT
+816 FNNEQKFGDLFMT
-829 YTISDGKIVMK
+829 YAINGGKIEMK
-840 LSDKKGENPAVSSN
+840 LSDKKGENPAVSPN
-854 VVQERVSKFSQRENK
+854 IVQERVSKFSQRENK

-897 KADKDMREIS
+897 KADKDMKEIS
-907 TSSLKMSIKALQNSN
+907 TSSLKVSIKALQNSN

-945 LAGLESDIMPSAKM
+945 LAGLESDIMSSAKM

-980 YFKDKKSDGD
+980 YFKDKINDGD

-1018 KFSSNV
+1018 KFISNV

-1040 ERGAHEIQSNLNFA
+1040 ERGPHEIQSNLNFA

-1062 DEAQKASAKGRGI
+1062 DEAQKASVKGRGI

-1088 KSGEYEQSIKPLLAL
+1088 KSGEFEQSIKPLLAL
-1103 ELGANGIDGFKND
+1103 ELGANGIVGFKND

-1188 NSDTKLSEN
+1188 NSETKLGEN

>member
-7 ISLVLSGILCSCLD
+7 ISLVLSSILCSCLD

-52 EFTQRNGTKFTFDK
+52 EFTQRNGTKFTFNK

-78 FTALGRNFVVTAT
+78 FTALGRNFVVTANHT
-91 HVENGTNAVDYNEKR
+91 LLASAATNFNENR
-106 GVFGNTKYEYLTR
+106 GWFGNTLYEYATN
-119 YSSTSTSKVYNTET
+119 STQKLYGADT
-133 TYLRTTKFIVEGS
+133 TYLRTSKYIVEGQI
-146 VDPIDIPDLEISPA
+146 DPLDVPNLEIS
-160 SYNDQDIA
+160 SQDQAKDEA
-168 EIEVRKIENYFKA
+168 NANKIEDRFRD
-181 IKNSGGANG
+181 IKNSGGASGEN
-190 NDIFAYQA
+190 ILAYEA
-198 GIGLLSLEKPRIDP
+198 GTGSLALEKPKSDSDGFAEVMSA
-212 ITGNPTGGYDT
+212 TEFENQN
-223 IVDKDGTNNQTL
+223 IVNNAL
-235 GASLNN
+235 GASVNE
-241 INIIN
+241 IG
-246 SVAYKKKISLLG
+246 VAYSAVYKSHYSSVSKPGVYLFMTSNRG
-258 DGNEVNGI
+258 
-266 YVLPFT
+266 
-272 NDNFRNKL
+272 FRNRL
-280 YIGDSGSGFFVY
+280 LPGDSGSGFFVY
-292 DTLKNKWVLVG
+292 DTVAQKWVLVG
-303 VTSVANGTQNYASI
+303 VLTGVEDNKNYASI

-358 NIMLNSNLDLGH
+358 NITLNSNLDLGH

-464 ESLNDK
+464 ENLNDK

-503 KNPQRATLAIN
+503 ENSQRATLAIN
-514 GESGKDTIFHANID
+514 GESGKDTIFHASID

-590 LSEPVYMDLT
+590 LSEPAYMDLT

-662 SNTYDDGLK
+662 SNTYDNGLK
-671 YRQDVQ
+671 YRQDIE
-677 SGNLLVKD
+677 SKNLLVKD

-733 IENLEVSG
+733 VENLEVSG

-751 VVKKSLKIKSF
+751 LIKKSLKIKSF

-802 TLVSAQSII
+802 TLVSAQNII

-829 YTISDGKIVMK
+829 YAISDGKIVMK

-882 AISSGDDEALRKLAQ
+882 AISSGDDEVLRKLAQ
-897 KADKDMREIS
+897 KADKDMKEIS

-945 LAGLESDIMPSAKM
+945 LAGLESDIMPSAKI

-1018 KFSSNV
+1018 KFSSDI

-1062 DEAQKASAKGRGI
+1062 DEAQKASVKGRGI

-1088 KSGEYEQSIKPLLAL
+1088 KSGEFEQSIKPLLAL

-1131 AGVEYALNSDKNAF
+1131 AGVEYALNSEKNAF

-1202 QLSGMLDNDKNYGI
+1202 QLNGMLDNDKNYGI

>member
-7 ISLVLSGILCSCLD
+7 ISLVLSSILCSCLD

-27 GTNFYRD
+27 GINFYRD

-52 EFTQRNGTKFTFDK
+52 EFTQRNGTKFTFNK

-78 FTALGRNFVVTAT
+78 FTALGRNFVVTANHT
-91 HVENGTNAVDYNEKR
+91 LLASAATNFNENR
-106 GVFGNTKYEYLTR
+106 GWFGNTLYEYATNSTQKL
-119 YSSTSTSKVYNTET
+119 YSADT
-133 TYLRTTKFIVEGS
+133 TYLRTSKYIVEGQI
-146 VDPIDIPDLEISPA
+146 DPLDVPNLEIS
-160 SYNDQDIA
+160 SQDQAKDEA
-168 EIEVRKIENYFKA
+168 NANKIEGRFRD
-181 IKNSGGANG
+181 IKNSGGASGEN
-190 NDIFAYQA
+190 ILAYEA
-198 GIGLLSLEKPRIDP
+198 GTGSLALEKPKSDSDGFAEVMSA
-212 ITGNPTGGYDT
+212 TEFEHQN
-223 IVDKDGTNNQTL
+223 IVNNAL
-235 GASLNN
+235 GASVNE
-241 INIIN
+241 IG
-246 SVAYKKKISLLG
+246 VAYSAVYKSHYSSVSKPGVYLFMTSNRG
-258 DGNEVNGI
+258 
-266 YVLPFT
+266 
-272 NDNFRNKL
+272 FRNRL
-280 YIGDSGSGFFVY
+280 LPGDSGSGFFVY
-292 DTLKNKWVLVG
+292 DTVAQKWVLVG
-303 VTSVANGTQNYASI
+303 VLTGVEDNKNYASI

-358 NIMLNSNLDLGH
+358 NITLNSNLDLGH

-464 ESLNDK
+464 ENLNDK

-503 KNPQRATLAIN
+503 DNSQRATLKIN
-514 GESGKDTIFHANID
+514 GESGKDTIFHASID

-576 VLTPLAKSKIAAAG
+576 VLTPLAKSKITAAG
-590 LSEPVYMDLT
+590 LSEPAHMDLT

-671 YRQDVQ
+671 YRQDIE
-677 SGNLLVKD
+677 SKNLLVKD

-733 IENLEVSG
+733 VENLEASG

-751 VVKKSLKIKSF
+751 LIKKSLKIKSF
-762 GSENEP
+762 GSENKP
-768 VLDFKKVLT
+768 ILDFKKVLT

-802 TLVSAQSII
+802 TLVSAQNII

-829 YTISDGKIVMK
+829 YAISDGKIVMK
-840 LSDKKGENPAVSSN
+840 LSDKKGENPAVSPN

-882 AISSGDDEALRKLAQ
+882 AISSGDDEVLRKLAQ
-897 KADKDMREIS
+897 KADKDMKEIS

-1018 KFSSNV
+1018 KFSSDI

-1062 DEAQKASAKGRGI
+1062 DEAQKASVKGRGI
-1075 LSSNYYKYKISLS
+1075 LSSNYYKYKISLF
-1088 KSGEYEQSIKPLLAL
+1088 KSGEFEQSIKPLLAL

-1116 RYDQKSINDFNVAVA
+1116 RYDQKSVNDFNVAVA

-1167 NSNEYVDYKLDNNK
+1167 NSSEYVDYKLDNNK

>member
-7 ISLVLSGILCSCLD
+7 ISLVVSSILCSCLD
-21 AQVMDI
+21 AQVMDV

-52 EFTQRNGTKFTFDK
+52 EFTQRNGTKFTFNK

-78 FTALGRNFVVTAT
+78 FTALGRNFVVTANHT
-91 HVENGTNAVDYNEKR
+91 LLASAATNFNENR
-106 GVFGNTKYEYLTR
+106 GWFGNTLYEYATN
-119 YSSTSTSKVYNTET
+119 STQKLYGADT
-133 TYLRTTKFIVEGS
+133 TYLRTSKYIVEGKI
-146 VDPIDIPDLEISPA
+146 DPLDVPNLEIS
-160 SYNDQDIA
+160 SQDQAKDEA
-168 EIEVRKIENYFKA
+168 NVKKIEDRFRD
-181 IKNSGGANG
+181 IKNSGGASGDNILAYEAG
-190 NDIFAYQA
+190 TGSLALERPKSDSDGFAEVMSATEFEHQ
-198 GIGLLSLEKPRIDP
+198 
-212 ITGNPTGGYDT
+212 N
-223 IVDKDGTNNQTL
+223 IVNNAL
-235 GASLNN
+235 GASVNE
-241 INIIN
+241 IG
-246 SVAYKKKISLLG
+246 VAYSAVYKSHYSSVSKPGVYLFMTSNRG
-258 DGNEVNGI
+258 
-266 YVLPFT
+266 
-272 NDNFRNKL
+272 FRNRL
-280 YIGDSGSGFFVY
+280 LPGDSGSGFFVY
-292 DTLKNKWVLVG
+292 DTVAQKWVLVG
-303 VTSVANGTQNYASI
+303 VLTGVEDNKNYASI

-358 NIMLNSNLDLGH
+358 NITLSTNLDLGH

-398 AGGASLNLNVV
+398 AGGASLNLNVT
-409 SDTSVHKLGKGSL
+409 SDASVHKIGKGSL
-422 IVSSSGNKPLRLGEG
+422 IVSSSGNKPLRLGDG

-464 ESLNDK
+464 ENLNDK

-503 KNPQRATLAIN
+503 ANSQRATLTIN
-514 GESGKDTIFHANID
+514 GESGKDTIFHASID
-528 KNIELKH
+528 KNIELRH

-555 LENAKVTLQGHP
+555 LEDAKVTLQGHP

-590 LSEPVYMDLT
+590 LNEPAYMDLA

-671 YRQDVQ
+671 YRQDIE
-677 SGNLLVKD
+677 SKNLLVKD

-705 ATKLKELVINGKD
+705 ATKLKELVVNGKD

-733 IENLEVSG
+733 VENLEVSG

-829 YTISDGKIVMK
+829 YAINGGKIEMK
-840 LSDKKGENPAVSSN
+840 LSDKKGENPAVSPN
-854 VVQERVSKFSQRENK
+854 VVQEMASKFSQRENK

-897 KADKDMREIS
+897 KADKEMKEIS
-907 TSSLKMSIKALQNSN
+907 TSALKVSIKALQNSN

-980 YFKDKKSDGD
+980 YFKDRQSDGD

-1062 DEAQKASAKGRGI
+1062 DEAQKASVKGRGI

-1088 KSGEYEQSIKPLLAL
+1088 KSGEFEQSIKPLLAL

>member
-7 ISLVLSGILCSCLD
+7 ISLVVSSILCSCLD
-21 AQVMDI
+21 AQVMDV

-52 EFTQRNGTKFTFDK
+52 EFTQRNGTKFTFNK

-78 FTALGRNFVVTAT
+78 FTSLGRNFVVTANHT
-91 HVENGTNAVDYNEKR
+91 LLASAATNFNENR
-106 GVFGNTKYEYLTR
+106 GWFGNTLYEYATN
-119 YSSTSTSKVYNTET
+119 STQKLYGADT
-133 TYLRTTKFIVEGS
+133 TYLRTSKYIVEGQI
-146 VDPIDIPDLEISPA
+146 DPLDVPNLEIS
-160 SYNDQDIA
+160 SQDQAKDEA
-168 EIEVRKIENYFKA
+168 NVKKIEDRFRD
-181 IKNSGGANG
+181 IKNSGGASGDNILAYEAG
-190 NDIFAYQA
+190 TGSLALERPKSDSDGFAEVMSATEFEHQ
-198 GIGLLSLEKPRIDP
+198 
-212 ITGNPTGGYDT
+212 N
-223 IVDKDGTNNQTL
+223 IVNNAL
-235 GASLNN
+235 GASVNE
-241 INIIN
+241 IG
-246 SVAYKKKISLLG
+246 VAYSAVYKSHYSSVSKPGVYLFMTSNRG
-258 DGNEVNGI
+258 
-266 YVLPFT
+266 
-272 NDNFRNKL
+272 FRNRL
-280 YIGDSGSGFFVY
+280 LPGDSGSGFFVY
-292 DTLKNKWVLVG
+292 DTVAQKWVLVG
-303 VTSVANGTQNYASI
+303 VLTGVEDNKNYASI

-358 NIMLNSNLDLGH
+358 NITLSTNLDLGH

-398 AGGASLNLNVV
+398 AGGASLNLNVT
-409 SDTSVHKLGKGSL
+409 SDASVHKIGKGSL
-422 IVSSSGNKPLRLGEG
+422 IVSSSGNKPLRLGDG

-464 ESLNDK
+464 ENLNDK

-503 KNPQRATLAIN
+503 ANSQRATLTIN
-514 GESGKDTIFHANID
+514 GESGKDTIFHASID
-528 KNIELKH
+528 KNIELRH

-555 LENAKVTLQGHP
+555 LEDAKVTLQGHP

-590 LSEPVYMDLT
+590 LNEPAYMDLA

-671 YRQDVQ
+671 YRQDIE
-677 SGNLLVKD
+677 SKNLLVKD

-705 ATKLKELVINGKD
+705 ATKLKELVVNGKD

-733 IENLEVSG
+733 VENLEVSG

-829 YTISDGKIVMK
+829 YAINGGKIEMK
-840 LSDKKGENPAVSSN
+840 LSDKKGENPAVSPN
-854 VVQERVSKFSQRENK
+854 VVQEMASKFSQRENK

-897 KADKDMREIS
+897 KADKDMKEIS
-907 TSSLKMSIKALQNSN
+907 TSSIKMSIKALQNSN

-980 YFKDKKSDGD
+980 YFKDRQSDGD

-1062 DEAQKASAKGRGI
+1062 DEAQKASVKGRGI

-1088 KSGEYEQSIKPLLAL
+1088 KSGEFEQSIKPLLAL

>member
-7 ISLVLSGILCSCLD
+7 ISLVLSSILCSCLD

-52 EFTQRNGTKFTFDK
+52 EFTQRNGTKFTFNK

-78 FTALGRNFVVTAT
+78 FTALGRNFVVTANHT
-91 HVENGTNAVDYNEKR
+91 LLASAATNFNENR
-106 GVFGNTKYEYLTR
+106 GWFGKTLYEYATN
-119 YSSTSTSKVYNTET
+119 STQKLYGADT
-133 TYLRTTKFIVEGS
+133 TYLRTSKYIVEGQI
-146 VDPIDIPDLEISPA
+146 DPLDVPNLEIS
-160 SYNDQDIA
+160 SQDQTKDEA
-168 EIEVRKIENYFKA
+168 NANKIEYRFRD
-181 IKNSGGANG
+181 IKNSGGASGEN
-190 NDIFAYQA
+190 ILAYEA
-198 GIGLLSLEKPRIDP
+198 GTGSLALEKPKSDSDGFAEVMSA
-212 ITGNPTGGYDT
+212 TEFENQN
-223 IVDKDGTNNQTL
+223 IVNNAL
-235 GASLNN
+235 GASVNE
-241 INIIN
+241 IG
-246 SVAYKKKISLLG
+246 VAYSAVYKSHYSSVSKPGVYLFMTSNRG
-258 DGNEVNGI
+258 
-266 YVLPFT
+266 
-272 NDNFRNKL
+272 FRNRL
-280 YIGDSGSGFFVY
+280 LPGDSGSGFFVY
-292 DTLKNKWVLVG
+292 DTVAQKWVLVG
-303 VTSVANGTQNYASI
+303 VLTGVEDNKNYASI

-358 NIMLNSNLDLGH
+358 NITLSTNLDLGH

-378 DFTLNSTNGSK
+378 DLTLNSTNGSN

-409 SDTSVHKLGKGSL
+409 SDTSVHKVGKGSL

-464 ESLNDK
+464 ENLNDK

-483 GFDQTFN
+483 GFDQTFD

-503 KNPQRATLAIN
+503 ENSQRATLAIN
-514 GESGKDTIFHANID
+514 GESGKDTIFHASID

-590 LSEPVYMDLT
+590 LSEPAYMDLT

-629 IGKDAKLNGDITAK
+629 IGKDAKLNGNITAK

-662 SNTYDDGLK
+662 SNTYNDGLK
-671 YRQDVQ
+671 YRQDIE
-677 SGNLLVKD
+677 SKNLLVKD
-685 VKFDNKIVMDSDSLL
+685 VKFDNKIVIDSDSLL

-733 IENLEVSG
+733 VENLEVSG

-751 VVKKSLKIKSF
+751 LIKKSLKIKSF

-802 TLVSAQSII
+802 TLVSAQNII

-829 YTISDGKIVMK
+829 YAISDGKIVMK
-840 LSDKKGENPAVSSN
+840 LSDKKGENPAISSN

-907 TSSLKMSIKALQNSN
+907 TSSIKMSIKALQNSN

-980 YFKDKKSDGD
+980 YFKDRQSDGD

-1062 DEAQKASAKGRGI
+1062 DEAQKASVKGRGI
-1075 LSSNYYKYKISLS
+1075 ISSNYYKYKISLS
-1088 KSGEYEQSIKPLLAL
+1088 KSGEFEQSIKPLLAL

>member
-7 ISLVLSGILCSCLD
+7 ISLVLSSILCSCLD

-52 EFTQRNGTKFTFDK
+52 EFTQRNGTKFTFNK

-78 FTALGRNFVVTAT
+78 FTALGRNFVVTANHT
-91 HVENGTNAVDYNEKR
+91 LLASAATNFNENR
-106 GVFGNTKYEYLTR
+106 GWFGNTLYEYATN
-119 YSSTSTSKVYNTET
+119 STQKLYGADT
-133 TYLRTTKFIVEGS
+133 TYLRTSKYIVEGQI
-146 VDPIDIPDLEISPA
+146 DPLDVPNLEIS
-160 SYNDQDIA
+160 SQDQAKDEA
-168 EIEVRKIENYFKA
+168 NANKIEDRFRD
-181 IKNSGGANG
+181 IKNSGGASGEN
-190 NDIFAYQA
+190 ILAYEA
-198 GIGLLSLEKPRIDP
+198 GTGSLALEKPKSDSDGFAEVMSA
-212 ITGNPTGGYDT
+212 TEFENQN
-223 IVDKDGTNNQTL
+223 IVNNAL
-235 GASLNN
+235 GASVNE
-241 INIIN
+241 IG
-246 SVAYKKKISLLG
+246 VAYSAVYKSHYSSVSKPGVYLFMTSNRG
-258 DGNEVNGI
+258 
-266 YVLPFT
+266 
-272 NDNFRNKL
+272 FRNRL
-280 YIGDSGSGFFVY
+280 LPGDSGSGFFVY
-292 DTLKNKWVLVG
+292 DTVAQKWVLVG
-303 VTSVANGTQNYASI
+303 VLTGVEDNKNYASI

-358 NIMLNSNLDLGH
+358 NITLSTNLDLGH

-398 AGGASLNLNVV
+398 ARGASLNLNVT

-422 IVSSSGNKPLRLGEG
+422 IVSSSGNKPLRLGDG

-464 ESLNDK
+464 ENLNDK

-483 GFDQTFN
+483 GFDQTFD

-503 KNPQRATLAIN
+503 ANSQRATLTIN
-514 GESGKDTIFHANID
+514 GESAKDTIFHASIN
-528 KNIELKH
+528 KNIELRH

-567 KTHAIGDAS
+567 KAHAIGDAS
-576 VLTPLAKSKIAAAG
+576 VLTPLAKSKIATAG
-590 LSEPVYMDLT
+590 LSEPAYMDLA

-671 YRQDVQ
+671 YRQDIE
-677 SGNLLVKD
+677 SKNLLVKD

-733 IENLEVSG
+733 VENLEVSG

-751 VVKKSLKIKSF
+751 LIKNSLKIKSF

-768 VLDFKKVLT
+768 ILDFKKVLT

-802 TLVSAQSII
+802 TLVSAQNII

-829 YTISDGKIVMK
+829 YAISDGKIVMK
-840 LSDKKGENPAVSSN
+840 LSDKKGENPAVSPN
-854 VVQERVSKFSQRENK
+854 VVQERISKFSQRENK

-897 KADKDMREIS
+897 KADKDMKEIS
-907 TSSLKMSIKALQNSN
+907 TSSLKVSIKALQNSN

-972 FWANVNGA
+972 VWANVNGA
-980 YFKDKKSDGD
+980 YFKDRQSDGD
-990 LKFYGTNIGYDRGYD
+990 LKFYGTNVGYDRGYD

-1018 KFSSNV
+1018 KFSSDI

-1062 DEAQKASAKGRGI
+1062 DDAQKASVKGRGI

-1088 KSGEYEQSIKPLLAL
+1088 KSGEFEQSIKPLLAL

-1116 RYDQKSINDFNVAVA
+1116 RYDQKSINDFDVAVA
-1131 AGVEYALNSDKNAF
+1131 AGVEYALNSEKNAF
-1145 SVQFLVKQSVYN
+1145 SVQFLVKQSIYN

-1197 LVLSS
+1197 VVLSS

>member
-7 ISLVLSGILCSCLD
+7 ISLVLSSILCSCLD

-52 EFTQRNGTKFTFDK
+52 EFMQRNGAKFTFNK

-78 FTALGRNFVVTAT
+78 FTALGRNFVVTANHT
-91 HVENGTNAVDYNEKR
+91 LLASAATNFNENR
-106 GVFGNTKYEYLTR
+106 GWFGNTLYEYATN
-119 YSSTSTSKVYNTET
+119 STQKLYGADT
-133 TYLRTTKFIVEGS
+133 TYLRTSKYIVEGQI
-146 VDPIDIPDLEISPA
+146 DPLDVPNLEIS
-160 SYNDQDIA
+160 SQDQTKDEA
-168 EIEVRKIENYFKA
+168 NAKKIEDRFRD
-181 IKNSGGANG
+181 IKNSGGASGEN
-190 NDIFAYQA
+190 ILAYEA
-198 GIGLLSLEKPRIDP
+198 GTGSLALEKPKSDSDGFAEVMSA
-212 ITGNPTGGYDT
+212 TEFEHQN
-223 IVDKDGTNNQTL
+223 IVNNAL
-235 GASLNN
+235 GASVNE
-241 INIIN
+241 IG
-246 SVAYKKKISLLG
+246 VAYSAVYKSHYSSVSKPGVYLFMTSNRG
-258 DGNEVNGI
+258 
-266 YVLPFT
+266 
-272 NDNFRNKL
+272 FRNRL
-280 YIGDSGSGFFVY
+280 LPGDSGSGFFVY
-292 DTLKNKWVLVG
+292 DTVAQKWVLVG
-303 VTSVANGTQNYASI
+303 VLTGVEDNKNYASI

-358 NIMLNSNLDLGH
+358 NITLNSNLDLGH

-464 ESLNDK
+464 ENLNDK

-503 KNPQRATLAIN
+503 DNSQRATLTIN
-514 GESGKDTIFHANID
+514 GESGKDTIFHASID

-567 KTHAIGDAS
+567 KMHAIGDAS

-590 LSEPVYMDLT
+590 LSEPAYMDLT

-608 DWDERKFSAK
+608 DWGERKFSAK
-618 DGIKLKSSELT
+618 DGIKLKTSELT

-671 YRQDVQ
+671 YRQDIE
-677 SGNLLVKD
+677 SRNLLVKD

-733 IENLEVSG
+733 VENLEVSG

-802 TLVSAQSII
+802 TLVSAQNII

-829 YTISDGKIVMK
+829 YAISDGKIVMK

-854 VVQERVSKFSQRENK
+854 VVQEMVSKFSQRENK
-869 ILSMLKGTPEFVQ
+869 ILSMLEGTPEFVQ
-882 AISSGDDEALRKLAQ
+882 ANSSGDDEALRKLAQ

-907 TSSLKMSIKALQNSN
+907 TSSLKVSMKALQNSN

-1005 EFILGVSAGVSKA
+1005 EFVLGVSAGVSKA
-1018 KFSSNV
+1018 KFSSDI

-1062 DEAQKASAKGRGI
+1062 DEAQKASVKGRGI

-1088 KSGEYEQSIKPLLAL
+1088 KSGEFEQSIKSLLAL

-1116 RYDQKSINDFNVAVA
+1116 RYD
-1131 AGVEYALNSDKNAF
+1131 
-1145 SVQFLVKQSVYN
+1145 
-1157 SEDKSYVSLN
+1157 
-1167 NSNEYVDYKLDNNK
+1167 
-1181 LSYKLTL
+1181 
-1188 NSDTKLSEN
+1188 
-1197 LVLSS
+1197 
-1202 QLSGMLDNDKNYGI
+1202 
-1216 SGGLKIEYKF
+1216 

>member
-7 ISLVLSGILCSCLD
+7 ISLVLSSILCSCLD

-52 EFTQRNGTKFTFDK
+52 EFTQRNGTKFTFNK

-78 FTALGRNFVVTAT
+78 FTALGRNFVVTANHT
-91 HVENGTNAVDYNEKR
+91 LLASAATNFNENR
-106 GVFGNTKYEYLTR
+106 GWFGNTLYEYATN
-119 YSSTSTSKVYNTET
+119 STQKLYGADT
-133 TYLRTTKFIVEGS
+133 TYLRTSKYIVEGQI
-146 VDPIDIPDLEISPA
+146 DPLDVPNLEIS
-160 SYNDQDIA
+160 SQDQTKDEA
-168 EIEVRKIENYFKA
+168 NANKIEDRFRE
-181 IKNSGGANG
+181 IKNSGGASGDN
-190 NDIFAYQA
+190 ILAYEA
-198 GIGLLSLEKPRIDP
+198 GTGSLALEKPKSDSDGFAEVMSA
-212 ITGNPTGGYDT
+212 TEFEHQN
-223 IVDKDGTNNQTL
+223 IVNNAL
-235 GASLNN
+235 GASVNE
-241 INIIN
+241 IG
-246 SVAYKKKISLLG
+246 VAYSAVYKSHYSSVSKPGVYLFMTSNRG
-258 DGNEVNGI
+258 
-266 YVLPFT
+266 
-272 NDNFRNKL
+272 FRNRL
-280 YIGDSGSGFFVY
+280 LPGDSGSGFFVY
-292 DTLKNKWVLVG
+292 DTVAQKWVLVG
-303 VTSVANGTQNYASI
+303 VLTGVEDNKNYASI

-358 NIMLNSNLDLGH
+358 NITLNSNLDLGH

-378 DFTLNSTNGSK
+378 DLTLNSTNGSK

-464 ESLNDK
+464 ENLNDK
-470 IFFGNGGGALDLN
+470 IFFGNGGGVLDLN

-503 KNPQRATLAIN
+503 ENSQRATLAIN
-514 GESGKDTIFHANID
+514 GESGKDTIFHASID

-590 LSEPVYMDLT
+590 LSEPAYMDLA

-671 YRQDVQ
+671 YRQDIE
-677 SGNLLVKD
+677 SKNLLVKD

-705 ATKLKELVINGKD
+705 TTKLKELVINGKD

-733 IENLEVSG
+733 VENLEISG

-751 VVKKSLKIKSF
+751 LIKKSLKIKSF

-802 TLVSAQSII
+802 TLVNAQNII

-829 YTISDGKIVMK
+829 YAISDGKIVMK

-907 TSSLKMSIKALQNSN
+907 TSSLKVGMKALQNSN
-922 ELMNSRLFQV
+922 ELMNSRLFV
-932 TQLRAKADISQFK
+932 ITRLRAKADISQFK

-959 AYEAA
+959 AYKAA

-1005 EFILGVSAGVSKA
+1005 EFILGVSTGVSKA
-1018 KFSSNV
+1018 KFSSDI

-1062 DEAQKASAKGRGI
+1062 DDAQKASVKGRGI

-1088 KSGEYEQSIKPLLAL
+1088 KSGEFEQSIKPLLAL

-1197 LVLSS
+1197 VVLSS